1 MIALRLNA
9 DTSDAQRNIGALGN
23 SIEDLQR
30 KLKAAQDAGNWGEA
44 AKITQDIAFMQNPG
58 FSVVGG
64 NNGGNGS
71 NLQNTTQYNNARQLD
86 IRLETITRVIT
97 TLTDQLKE
105 STEKGQSKESFNL
118 SAALNNAEQ
127 EKRQLEAEK
136 KRLETADKSDSSVM
150 DMIKKYG
157 VSRYLTQGL
166 SYANQIAG
174 IGFNHRI
181 AMANGDYLGADV
193 AAVESGAGIAQGIGG
208 SLLGAGLMLGGTP
221 VGWGLM
227 AAGGIAE
234 IGGAIAKYWAGD
246 ARADI
251 AEGEAYRKT
260 LAGTNGLNKLYT
272 NGGSVIDNSRKAA
285 STLRVGTNLAVDTGL
300 STEEFLQLATSYSRF
315 GSKSSTDAMK
325 QARDIAL
332 WAQSTGTDAGLIT
345 NFLGTARRYGDNSDV
360 LGYASQA
367 RQAAGLTKAQNTEFL
382 QGLQTV
388 IEDGIA
394 NGYVKSAEDVSK
406 TFVMFSRLSNNN
418 PLWQGEQ
425 GAKRLQQMNSG
436 IAGATALQSV
446 SDVIVAGAAR
456 DVLSGK
462 DINARNKLLNGRASG
477 TYIDEMLLM
486 EQGTNPEMFGAIA
499 KTVEGL
505 EGGNYAAKVERYKDI
520 FKLNYAGAVD
530 VAAMADKIGKDGYTE
545 AQFAKE
551 VAAMQKDTNYQSEET
566 TWQNKINEIA
576 TNEALISQSKFWDN
590 VSHLDTVISGYINK
604 GKTAATSGTESSG
617 TEWNILNIFKPF
629 FNKQNVNS
637 AVAKT
642 TGLSEA
648 EVNANIAAAAAAK
661 GYNYSAVAAGNTNL
675 EMQPIA
681 EELNATGARLNA
693 KTPEERIS
701 AMLTILGTQNVK
713 SYVEDGSYTQDFY
726 NKIMFKNMGND
737 AKDNAILEEMDRYG
751 ITSPKDIYKVIN
763 ALGTGSLG
771 GRGKNARANA
781 EYENNKAS
789 VQDFVEAFRRMLEGL
804 NFTMSE

>member
-23 SIEDLQR
+23 SIEELQR

-208 SLLGAGLMLGGTP
+208 SLLGAGLMLGATP

-260 LAGTNGLNKLYT
+260 LAGTNALNKRFSDGGTWLENSNKTDAILRAAT
-272 NGGSVIDNSRKAA
+272 NGANG
-285 STLRVGTNLAVDTGL
+285 TGL
-300 STEEFLQLATSYSRF
+300 STEEFLSLATRQSKF
-315 GSKSSTDAMK
+315 GGTQSDAMA
-325 QARDIAL
+325 QARDIAM
-332 WAQSTGTDAGLIT
+332 WAQATGTDAGVIQ

-367 RQAAGLTKAQNTEFL
+367 RQAAGLTKAQNEEFL
-382 QGLQTV
+382 QSLQSV

-425 GAKRLQQMNSG
+425 GAKRLAQMNSG
-436 IAGATALQSV
+436 IASATALQSV

-456 DVLSGK
+456 DVLSVAGNREK
-462 DINARNKLLNGRASG
+462 YLGNRASG

-486 EQGTNPEMFGAIA
+486 EQGNNPAMFGAIA
-499 KTVEGL
+499 KSVKEL
-505 EGGNYAAKVERYKDI
+505 EGGNYAARVERFKDI

-530 VAAMADKIGKDGYTE
+530 VAAMADKIGVGGYTE
-545 AQFAKE
+545 QDFANE
-551 VAAMQKDTNYQSEET
+551 VAKMQKDRNYQSEET
-566 TWQNKINEIA
+566 KWQDDINDIA
-576 TNEALISQSKFWDN
+576 TNTALMAKSSFWQNLGKMDN
-590 VSHLDTVISGYINK
+590 IAGNK
-604 GKTAATSGTESSG
+604 GTGGGTASKVAEIAES
-617 TEWNILNIFKPF
+617 
-629 FNKQNVNS
+629 V
-637 AVAKT
+637 
-642 TGLSEA
+642 GLSDEETA
-648 EVNANIAAAAAAK
+648 EVQLALAGAN
-661 GYNYSAVAAGNTNL
+661 NNL
-675 EMQPIA
+675 G
-681 EELNATGARLNA
+681 L
-693 KTPEERIS
+693 
-701 AMLTILGTQNVK
+701 
-713 SYVEDGSYTQDFY
+713 
-726 NKIMFKNMGND
+726 
-737 AKDNAILEEMDRYG
+737 DNAIANGDGELAGSITTGIVGATLSDMGEYGKAAMALWQDIPEYDQWFTEQFGDNPEMRQLMLSRIGEYG
-751 ITSPKDIYKVIN
+751 
-763 ALGTGSLG
+763 AH
-771 GRGKNARANA
+771 GKFTNDNDVSKFDVTEAANA
-781 EYENNKAS
+781 IFNPKKGWFGRESKEQKEIAS
-789 VQDFVEAFRRMLEGL
+789 LKEAYKSGNADEFERILDSVLTRVLGKIVIQ
-804 NFTMSE
+804 TQ

>member
-23 SIEDLQR
+23 SIEELQR

-58 FSVVGG
+58 FSVVGGG

-97 TLTDQLKE
+97 TLTEQLKE

-127 EKRQLEAEK
+127 ERRQLEAEK
-136 KRLETADKSDSSVM
+136 KRLETADRSDSSVM

-166 SYANQIAG
+166 NYANQIAG

-208 SLLGAGLMLGGTP
+208 SLLGAGLMLGATP

-260 LAGTNGLNKLYT
+260 LAGTNALNKRFSDGGTWLENSNKTDAILRAAT
-272 NGGSVIDNSRKAA
+272 NGANG
-285 STLRVGTNLAVDTGL
+285 TGL
-300 STEEFLQLATSYSRF
+300 STEEFLSLATRQSKF
-315 GSKSSTDAMK
+315 GGTQSDAMA
-325 QARDIAL
+325 QARDIAM
-332 WAQSTGTDAGLIT
+332 WAQATGTDAGVIQ

-367 RQAAGLTKAQNTEFL
+367 RQAAGLTKAQNEEFL
-382 QGLQTV
+382 QSLQSV

-425 GAKRLQQMNSG
+425 GAKRLAQMNSG
-436 IAGATALQSV
+436 ISSATALQSV

-456 DVLSGK
+456 DVLSVAGNREK
-462 DINARNKLLNGRASG
+462 YLGNRASG

-486 EQGTNPEMFGAIA
+486 EQGNNPAMFGAIA
-499 KTVEGL
+499 KSVKEL
-505 EGGNYAAKVERYKDI
+505 EGGNYAARVERFKDI

-530 VAAMADKIGKDGYTE
+530 VAAMADKIGTDGYTE
-545 AQFAKE
+545 QDFANE
-551 VAAMQKDTNYQSEET
+551 VAKMQKDRNYQSEET
-566 TWQNKINEIA
+566 KWQDDINHIAADTALMAKSSFWQNLGKMDNIAGNKGIGGGTANKVAEIA
-576 TNEALISQSKFWDN
+576 
-590 VSHLDTVISGYINK
+590 
-604 GKTAATSGTESSG
+604 ES
-617 TEWNILNIFKPF
+617 
-629 FNKQNVNS
+629 V
-637 AVAKT
+637 
-642 TGLSEA
+642 GLSDEETA
-648 EVNANIAAAAAAK
+648 EVQLA
-661 GYNYSAVAAGNTNL
+661 L
-675 EMQPIA
+675 
-681 EELNATGARLNA
+681 TGANNN
-693 KTPEERIS
+693 
-701 AMLTILGTQNVK
+701 LGL
-713 SYVEDGSYTQDFY
+713 
-726 NKIMFKNMGND
+726 
-737 AKDNAILEEMDRYG
+737 DNAIANGDGELAGSITTGIVGATLSDMGEYGKAAMALWQDIPEYDQWFTEQFGDNPEMRQLMLSRIGEYG
-751 ITSPKDIYKVIN
+751 
-763 ALGTGSLG
+763 AH
-771 GRGKNARANA
+771 GKFTNDNDVSKFDVTEAANA
-781 EYENNKAS
+781 IFNPKNGWFGRESKEQKEIAS
-789 VQDFVEAFRRMLEGL
+789 LKEAYKSGNADEFERILDSVLTRVLGKIVIQ
-804 NFTMSE
+804 TQ

>member
-105 STEKGQSKESFNL
+105 STEKRQSKESFNL

-208 SLLGAGLMLGGTP
+208 SLLGAGLMLGATP

-234 IGGAIAKYWAGD
+234 IGGAIAKYWVGD

-260 LAGTNGLNKLYT
+260 LAGTNALNKRFSDGGTWLENSNKTDAILRAAT
-272 NGGSVIDNSRKAA
+272 NGANG
-285 STLRVGTNLAVDTGL
+285 TGL
-300 STEEFLQLATSYSRF
+300 STEEFLSLATRQSKF
-315 GSKSSTDAMK
+315 GGTQSDAMA
-325 QARDIAL
+325 QARDIAM
-332 WAQSTGTDAGLIT
+332 WAQATGTDAGVIQ

-367 RQAAGLTKAQNTEFL
+367 RQAAGLTKAQNEEFL
-382 QGLQTV
+382 QSLQSV

-425 GAKRLQQMNSG
+425 GAKRLAQMNSG
-436 IAGATALQSV
+436 IASATALQSV
-446 SDVIVAGAAR
+446 SDVIVAGAAH
-456 DVLSGK
+456 DILAGK
-462 DINARNKLLNGRASG
+462 DKEQRNALLGGLSTG

-499 KTVEGL
+499 KSIDSL
-505 EGGNYAAKVERYKDI
+505 EGDNPAAQIERYKDAY
-520 FKLNYAGAVD
+520 KLNYHGAVS
-530 VAAMADKIGKDGYTE
+530 AYLMGQEYLSGKMDTST
-545 AQFAKE
+545 FAKKIE
-551 VAAMQKDTNYQSEET
+551 EMQQDKVYQSEET
-566 TWQNKINEIA
+566 KWQNDINDIA
-576 TNEALISQSKFWDN
+576 TNTALMAKSSFWQNLGKMDN
-590 VSHLDTVISGYINK
+590 IAGNK
-604 GKTAATSGTESSG
+604 GTGGGTANKVSEIAASAGLSPEEETKLQLDIAEDNKRLGLDEARDNGDGEIVDSITAQQAAVHLSDYGEYGKAALTLWQDMYGSEANTFGAALGVEKPNEEFERLIANWIGEAATSKKWDSDVS
-617 TEWNILNIFKPF
+617 
-629 FNKQNVNS
+629 Q
-637 AVAKT
+637 
-642 TGLSEA
+642 A
-648 EVNANIAAAAAAK
+648 EVVAVYQQITNPKGGFLNLDGKAARKEIEDAK
-661 GYNYSAVAAGNTNL
+661 KAYSAGDTAALAEAL
-675 EMQPIA
+675 E
-681 EELNATGARLNA
+681 
-693 KTPEERIS
+693 K
-701 AMLTILGTQNVK
+701 
-713 SYVEDGSYTQDFY
+713 
-726 NKIMFKNMGND
+726 
-737 AKDNAILEEMDRYG
+737 
-751 ITSPKDIYKVIN
+751 
-763 ALGTGSLG
+763 
-771 GRGKNARANA
+771 
-781 EYENNKAS
+781 
-789 VQDFVEAFRRMLEGL
+789 AFRRALDNSKINLITE
-804 NFTMSE
+804 

>member
-9 DTSDAQRNIGALGN
+9 DTSDAQRNIGELGN

-44 AKITQDIAFMQNPG
+44 AKITQDIAFTQNPG
-58 FSVVGG
+58 FSGGG

-105 STEKGQSKESFNL
+105 STEKGQSKESFNF

-166 SYANQIAG
+166 SNANQIAG

-193 AAVESGAGIAQGIGG
+193 AAVDSGAGIAQGIGG
-208 SLLGAGLMLGGTP
+208 SLLGAGLMLGATP

-227 AAGGIAE
+227 AAGGLAQ
-234 IGGAIAKYWAGD
+234 IGGAIGKYWAGD

-260 LAGTNGLNKLYT
+260 LAGTNALNKRFSD
-272 NGGSVIDNSRKAA
+272 GGTWLENSNKTDAILRDATDKA
-285 STLRVGTNLAVDTGL
+285 SGTGL
-300 STEEFLQLATSYSRF
+300 STEEFLSLATRQSKF
-315 GSKSSTDAMK
+315 GGTQSDAME
-325 QARDIAL
+325 QTRDIAM
-332 WAQSTGTDAGLIT
+332 WANATGTDTGVIQ

-367 RQAAGLTKAQNTEFL
+367 RQATGMTKAQNEEFL
-382 QGLQTV
+382 QSLQSV

-425 GAKRLQQMNSG
+425 GAKRLAQMNAG
-436 IAGATALQSV
+436 ISSATALQSV

-456 DVLSGK
+456 DVLSVAGNREK
-462 DINARNKLLNGRASG
+462 YLGNRASG

-499 KTVEGL
+499 KSVKEL
-505 EGGNYAAKVERYKDI
+505 EGGNYAARVERFKDI
-520 FKLNYAGAVD
+520 FKLNYAGSVD
-530 VAAMADKIGKDGYTE
+530 VAAMADKIGVGGYTE
-545 AQFAKE
+545 QDFANE
-551 VAAMQKDTNYQSEET
+551 VAKMQKDRNYQSEET
-566 TWQNKINEIA
+566 KWQDDINHIAADTALMAKSNFWQNMGKLGGIAESNEKKSSGNGTDLVEKAMSSASNPEIGLAIAESLTTDNTINM
-576 TNEALISQSKFWDN
+576 EALETPLGVGLAASLVSEKASELGDYGGSVRALIADEAGISFANRAGFRINDDSVFARLYSEGVGNDELDKLTMEEIGNYAALGYKKGFPFGIGGHKADSKVDE
-590 VSHLDTVISGYINK
+590 VEIDTAIKKLQKNEEVKAAYDSGD
-604 GKTAATSGTESSG
+604 TESY
-617 TEWNILNIFKPF
+617 L
-629 FNKQNVNS
+629 
-637 AVAKT
+637 
-642 TGLSEA
+642 
-648 EVNANIAAAAAAK
+648 AALRIMLK
-661 GYNYSAVAAGNTNL
+661 
-675 EMQPIA
+675 
-681 EELNATGARLNA
+681 ELFGDIT
-693 KTPEERIS
+693 
-701 AMLTILGTQNVK
+701 VK
-713 SYVEDGSYTQDFY
+713 SE
-726 NKIMFKNMGND
+726 
-737 AKDNAILEEMDRYG
+737 
-751 ITSPKDIYKVIN
+751 
-763 ALGTGSLG
+763 
-771 GRGKNARANA
+771 
-781 EYENNKAS
+781 
-789 VQDFVEAFRRMLEGL
+789 
-804 NFTMSE
+804 

>member
-208 SLLGAGLMLGGTP
+208 SLLGAGLMLGATP

-251 AEGEAYRKT
+251 AEDEAYRKT
-260 LAGTNGLNKLYT
+260 LAGTNALNKRFSDGGTWLENSNKTDAILRAAT
-272 NGGSVIDNSRKAA
+272 NGANG
-285 STLRVGTNLAVDTGL
+285 TGL
-300 STEEFLQLATSYSRF
+300 STEEFLSLATRQSKF
-315 GSKSSTDAMK
+315 GGTQSDAMA
-325 QARDIAL
+325 QARDIAM
-332 WAQSTGTDAGLIT
+332 WAQATGTDAGVIQ

-367 RQAAGLTKAQNTEFL
+367 RQAAGLTKAQNEEFL
-382 QGLQTV
+382 QSLQSV

-425 GAKRLQQMNSG
+425 GAKRLAQMNSG
-436 IAGATALQSV
+436 IASATALQSV

-456 DVLSGK
+456 DVLSVAGNREK
-462 DINARNKLLNGRASG
+462 YLGNRASG

-486 EQGTNPEMFGAIA
+486 EQGNNPAMFGAIA
-499 KTVEGL
+499 KSVKEL
-505 EGGNYAAKVERYKDI
+505 EGGNYAARVERFKDI

-530 VAAMADKIGKDGYTE
+530 VAAMADKIGVGGYTE
-545 AQFAKE
+545 QDFANE
-551 VAAMQKDTNYQSEET
+551 VAKMQKDRNYQSEET
-566 TWQNKINEIA
+566 KWQDDINHIAADTALMAKSNFWQNMGKLGGIAKNNEKKSSGNGTDLVEKA
-576 TNEALISQSKFWDN
+576 SELGDYGGSVRALIADEAG
-590 VSHLDTVISGYINK
+590 ISFANRAGFRINDDSVF
-604 GKTAATSGTESSG
+604 AR
-617 TEWNILNIFKPF
+617 LY
-629 FNKQNVNS
+629 
-637 AVAKT
+637 
-642 TGLSEA
+642 SE
-648 EVNANIAAAAAAK
+648 
-661 GYNYSAVAAGNTNL
+661 GAGNDELDNL
-675 EMQPIA
+675 AMEEIGKYAALGYKKGDFLGIGGHKADGIVDEVELDKAIKKMQKDKDI
-681 EELNATGARLNA
+681 
-693 KTPEERIS
+693 KS
-701 AMLTILGTQNVK
+701 AYESGNTDSYLAALRTMLRDLFGDIT
-713 SYVEDGSYTQDFY
+713 
-726 NKIMFKNMGND
+726 
-737 AKDNAILEEMDRYG
+737 
-751 ITSPKDIYKVIN
+751 ITSD
-763 ALGTGSLG
+763 
-771 GRGKNARANA
+771 
-781 EYENNKAS
+781 
-789 VQDFVEAFRRMLEGL
+789 
-804 NFTMSE
+804 

>member
-23 SIEDLQR
+23 SIEELQR

-157 VSRYLTQGL
+157 VSRYFTQGL

-208 SLLGAGLMLGGTP
+208 SLLGAGLMLGATP

-227 AAGGIAE
+227 TAGGIAE

-260 LAGTNGLNKLYT
+260 LAGTNALNKRFSDGGTWLENSNKTDAILRAAT
-272 NGGSVIDNSRKAA
+272 NGANG
-285 STLRVGTNLAVDTGL
+285 TGL
-300 STEEFLQLATSYSRF
+300 STEEFLSLATRQSKF
-315 GSKSSTDAMK
+315 GGTQSDAMA
-325 QARDIAL
+325 QARDIAM
-332 WAQSTGTDAGLIT
+332 WAQATGTDAGVIQ

-367 RQAAGLTKAQNTEFL
+367 RQAAGLTKAQNEEFL
-382 QGLQTV
+382 QSLQSV

-425 GAKRLQQMNSG
+425 GAKRLAQMNAG
-436 IAGATALQSV
+436 ISSATALQSV
-446 SDVIVAGAAR
+446 SDVIVAGAAH
-456 DVLSGK
+456 DILAGK
-462 DINARNKLLNGRASG
+462 DKEQRNALLGGLSTG

-499 KTVEGL
+499 KSIDSL
-505 EGGNYAAKVERYKDI
+505 EGDNPAAQIERYKDAY
-520 FKLNYAGAVD
+520 KLNYHGAVS
-530 VAAMADKIGKDGYTE
+530 AYLMGQEYLSGKMDTST
-545 AQFAKE
+545 FAKKIE
-551 VAAMQKDTNYQSEET
+551 EMQQDKVYQSEET
-566 TWQNKINEIA
+566 KWQNDINDIA
-576 TNEALISQSKFWDN
+576 TNTALMAKSSFWQNMGKLGGIAESNEKKSSGNGTDLVEKAMSSASNPEIGLAIAESLATDNTINTEALETPLGVGLTASLVSEKASELGDYGGSVRALIADEAGISFAN
-590 VSHLDTVISGYINK
+590 RAGFRINDDSVF
-604 GKTAATSGTESSG
+604 AR
-617 TEWNILNIFKPF
+617 LY
-629 FNKQNVNS
+629 
-637 AVAKT
+637 
-642 TGLSEA
+642 SE
-648 EVNANIAAAAAAK
+648 
-661 GYNYSAVAAGNTNL
+661 GAGNDELDNL
-675 EMQPIA
+675 AMEEIGKYAALGYKKGGFLGIGGHKADGIVDEGELDIAIKKMQKDKDI
-681 EELNATGARLNA
+681 
-693 KTPEERIS
+693 KS
-701 AMLTILGTQNVK
+701 AYESGNTDSYLAALRTMLRDLFGDIT
-713 SYVEDGSYTQDFY
+713 
-726 NKIMFKNMGND
+726 
-737 AKDNAILEEMDRYG
+737 
-751 ITSPKDIYKVIN
+751 ITSD
-763 ALGTGSLG
+763 
-771 GRGKNARANA
+771 
-781 EYENNKAS
+781 
-789 VQDFVEAFRRMLEGL
+789 
-804 NFTMSE
+804 

>member
-1 MIALRLNA
+1 MVALRLNA

-23 SIEDLQR
+23 SIEELQR

-208 SLLGAGLMLGGTP
+208 SLLGAGLMLGATP

-260 LAGTNGLNKLYT
+260 LAGTNALNKRFSDGGTWLENSNKTDAILRAAT
-272 NGGSVIDNSRKAA
+272 NGANG
-285 STLRVGTNLAVDTGL
+285 TGL
-300 STEEFLQLATSYSRF
+300 STEEFLSLATRQSKF
-315 GSKSSTDAMK
+315 GGTQSDAMA
-325 QARDIAL
+325 QARDIAM
-332 WAQSTGTDAGLIT
+332 WAQATGTDAGVIQ

-367 RQAAGLTKAQNTEFL
+367 RQAAGLTKAQNEEFL
-382 QGLQTV
+382 QSLQSV

-425 GAKRLQQMNSG
+425 GAKRLAQMNSG

-456 DVLSGK
+456 DVLSVAGNREK
-462 DINARNKLLNGRASG
+462 YLGNRASG

-486 EQGTNPEMFGAIA
+486 EQGNNPAMFGAIA
-499 KTVEGL
+499 KSVKEL
-505 EGGNYAAKVERYKDI
+505 EGGNYAARVERFKDI

-530 VAAMADKIGKDGYTE
+530 VAAMADKIGVGGYTE
-545 AQFAKE
+545 QDFANE
-551 VAAMQKDTNYQSEET
+551 VAKMQKDRNYQSEET
-566 TWQNKINEIA
+566 KWQDDINDIA
-576 TNEALISQSKFWDN
+576 TNTALMAKSSFWQNLGKMDN
-590 VSHLDTVISGYINK
+590 IAGNK
-604 GKTAATSGTESSG
+604 GTGGGTASKVAEIAES
-617 TEWNILNIFKPF
+617 
-629 FNKQNVNS
+629 V
-637 AVAKT
+637 
-642 TGLSEA
+642 GLSDEETA
-648 EVNANIAAAAAAK
+648 EVQLALAGAN
-661 GYNYSAVAAGNTNL
+661 NNL
-675 EMQPIA
+675 G
-681 EELNATGARLNA
+681 L
-693 KTPEERIS
+693 
-701 AMLTILGTQNVK
+701 
-713 SYVEDGSYTQDFY
+713 
-726 NKIMFKNMGND
+726 
-737 AKDNAILEEMDRYG
+737 DNAIANGDGELAGSITTGIVGATLSDMGEYGKAAMALWQDIPEYDQWFTEQFGDNPEMRQLMLSRIGEYG
-751 ITSPKDIYKVIN
+751 
-763 ALGTGSLG
+763 AH
-771 GRGKNARANA
+771 GKYTNDNDVSKFDVTEAANA
-781 EYENNKAS
+781 IFNPKKGWFGRESKEQKEIAS
-789 VQDFVEAFRRMLEGL
+789 LKEAYKSGNADEFERILDSVLTRVLGKIVIQ
-804 NFTMSE
+804 TQ

>member
-208 SLLGAGLMLGGTP
+208 SLLGAGLMLGATP

-260 LAGTNGLNKLYT
+260 LAGTNALNKRFSDGGTWLENSNKTDAILRAAT
-272 NGGSVIDNSRKAA
+272 NGANG
-285 STLRVGTNLAVDTGL
+285 TGL
-300 STEEFLQLATSYSRF
+300 STEEFLSLATRQSKF
-315 GSKSSTDAMK
+315 GGTQSDAMA
-325 QARDIAL
+325 QARDIAM
-332 WAQSTGTDAGLIT
+332 WAQATGTDAGVIQ

-367 RQAAGLTKAQNTEFL
+367 RQAAGLTKAQNEEFL
-382 QGLQTV
+382 QSLQSV

-425 GAKRLQQMNSG
+425 GAKRLAQMNSG

-456 DVLSGK
+456 DVLSVAGNREK
-462 DINARNKLLNGRASG
+462 YLGNRASG

-486 EQGTNPEMFGAIA
+486 EQGNNPAMFGAIA
-499 KTVEGL
+499 KSVKEL
-505 EGGNYAAKVERYKDI
+505 EGGNYAARVERFKDI

-530 VAAMADKIGKDGYTE
+530 VAAMADKIGVGGYTE
-545 AQFAKE
+545 QDFANE
-551 VAAMQKDTNYQSEET
+551 VAKMQKDRNYQSEET
-566 TWQNKINEIA
+566 KWQDDINDIA
-576 TNEALISQSKFWDN
+576 TNTALMAKSSFWQNLGKMDN
-590 VSHLDTVISGYINK
+590 IAGNK
-604 GKTAATSGTESSG
+604 GTGGGTASKVAEIAES
-617 TEWNILNIFKPF
+617 
-629 FNKQNVNS
+629 V
-637 AVAKT
+637 
-642 TGLSEA
+642 GLSDEETA
-648 EVNANIAAAAAAK
+648 EVQLALAGAN
-661 GYNYSAVAAGNTNL
+661 NNL
-675 EMQPIA
+675 G
-681 EELNATGARLNA
+681 L
-693 KTPEERIS
+693 
-701 AMLTILGTQNVK
+701 
-713 SYVEDGSYTQDFY
+713 
-726 NKIMFKNMGND
+726 
-737 AKDNAILEEMDRYG
+737 DNAIANGDGELAGSITTGIVGATLSDMGEYGKAAMALWQDIPEYDQWFTEQFGDNPEMRQLMLSRIGEYG
-751 ITSPKDIYKVIN
+751 
-763 ALGTGSLG
+763 AH
-771 GRGKNARANA
+771 GKFKNDNDVSKFDVTEAANA
-781 EYENNKAS
+781 IFNPKKGGLFGRESKEQKEIAS
-789 VQDFVEAFRRMLEGL
+789 LKEAYKSGNADEFERILDSVLTRVFGKIVIQ
-804 NFTMSE
+804 TQ

>member
-1 MIALRLNA
+1 
-9 DTSDAQRNIGALGN
+9 
-23 SIEDLQR
+23 
-30 KLKAAQDAGNWGEA
+30 
-44 AKITQDIAFMQNPG
+44 MQNPG

-208 SLLGAGLMLGGTP
+208 SLLGAGLMLGATP

-260 LAGTNGLNKLYT
+260 LAGTNAFNKRFSDGGTWLENSNKTDAILRAAT
-272 NGGSVIDNSRKAA
+272 NGA
-285 STLRVGTNLAVDTGL
+285 SGTGL
-300 STEEFLQLATSYSRF
+300 STEEFLSLATRQSKF
-315 GSKSSTDAMK
+315 GGTQSDAMT
-325 QARDIAL
+325 QARDIAM
-332 WAQSTGTDAGLIT
+332 WAQATGTDAGVIQ

-367 RQAAGLTKAQNTEFL
+367 RQAAGLTKAQNEEFL
-382 QGLQTV
+382 QSLQSV

-425 GAKRLQQMNSG
+425 GAKRLAQMNSG
-436 IAGATALQSV
+436 IASATALQSV

-456 DVLSGK
+456 DVLSVAGNREK
-462 DINARNKLLNGRASG
+462 YLGNRASG

-486 EQGTNPEMFGAIA
+486 EQGNNPAMFGAIA
-499 KTVEGL
+499 KSVKDL
-505 EGGNYAAKVERYKDI
+505 EGGNYAARVERFKDI

-530 VAAMADKIGKDGYTE
+530 VAAMADKIGVGGYTE
-545 AQFAKE
+545 QDFANE
-551 VAAMQKDTNYQSEET
+551 VAKMQKDRNYQSEET
-566 TWQNKINEIA
+566 KWQDDINHIAADTALMAKSNFWQNMGKLGGIAESNEKKSSGNGTDLVEKAMSSASNPEIGLAIAESLATDNTIN
-576 TNEALISQSKFWDN
+576 TEALETPLRVGRN
-590 VSHLDTVISGYINK
+590 VSI
-604 GKTAATSGTESSG
+604 
-617 TEWNILNIFKPF
+617 
-629 FNKQNVNS
+629 
-637 AVAKT
+637 
-642 TGLSEA
+642 
-648 EVNANIAAAAAAK
+648 
-661 GYNYSAVAAGNTNL
+661 
-675 EMQPIA
+675 
-681 EELNATGARLNA
+681 
-693 KTPEERIS
+693 
-701 AMLTILGTQNVK
+701 
-713 SYVEDGSYTQDFY
+713 
-726 NKIMFKNMGND
+726 
-737 AKDNAILEEMDRYG
+737 
-751 ITSPKDIYKVIN
+751 
-763 ALGTGSLG
+763 
-771 GRGKNARANA
+771 
-781 EYENNKAS
+781 
-789 VQDFVEAFRRMLEGL
+789 
-804 NFTMSE
+804 

>member
-23 SIEDLQR
+23 SIEELQR

-58 FSVVGG
+58 FSVVGGG

-97 TLTDQLKE
+97 TLTEQLKE

-127 EKRQLEAEK
+127 ERRQLEAEK
-136 KRLETADKSDSSVM
+136 KRLETADRSDSSVM

-166 SYANQIAG
+166 NYANQIAG

-208 SLLGAGLMLGGTP
+208 SLLGAGLMLGATP

-234 IGGAIAKYWAGD
+234 IGSAIAKYWAGD
-246 ARADI
+246 TRADI

-272 NGGSVIDNSRKAA
+272 NGGTWLENSNKTDAI
-285 STLRVGTNLAVDTGL
+285 LRNATSNAEGTGL
-300 STEEFLQLATSYSRF
+300 STDEFLQLATNYSRF
-315 GSKSSTDAMK
+315 GSRSSTDAMK

-367 RQAAGLTKAQNTEFL
+367 RQAAGLTKAQNEEFL
-382 QGLQTV
+382 QSLQSV

-425 GAKRLQQMNSG
+425 GAKRLAQMNSG
-436 IAGATALQSV
+436 IASATALQSV
-446 SDVIVAGAAR
+446 SDVIIAGAAR
-456 DVLSGK
+456 DVLSVDGNREK
-462 DINARNKLLNGRASG
+462 YLGNRASG

-486 EQGTNPEMFGAIA
+486 EQGNNPAMFGAIA
-499 KTVEGL
+499 KSVKEL
-505 EGGNYAAKVERYKDI
+505 EGGNYAARVERFKDI

-530 VAAMADKIGKDGYTE
+530 VAAMADKIGTDGYTE
-545 AQFAKE
+545 QDFANE
-551 VAAMQKDTNYQSEET
+551 VAKMQKDRNYQSEET
-566 TWQNKINEIA
+566 KWQDDINHIA
-576 TNEALISQSKFWDN
+576 ADTALMAKSKFWQN
-590 VSHLDTVISGYINK
+590 IEKLEEIA
-604 GKTAATSGTESSG
+604 GKES
-617 TEWNILNIFKPF
+617 T
-629 FNKQNVNS
+629 
-637 AVAKT
+637 KT
-642 TGLSEA
+642 TTGNPDITKKAMDSASNPEVGKKIAKSLEEENTIDMESLETPIYNNVVTALVADKAAEYGDYGGAVRALITDEAGLSFA
-648 EVNANIAAAAAAK
+648 TRA
-661 GYNYSAVAAGNTNL
+661 GYRIGDDSVF
-675 EMQPIA
+675 
-681 EELNATGARLNA
+681 ARLYS
-693 KTPEERIS
+693 EGE
-701 AMLTILGTQNVK
+701 
-713 SYVEDGSYTQDFY
+713 
-726 NKIMFKNMGND
+726 GND
-737 AKDNAILEEMDRYG
+737 ELDGLTMDEIGKYAALGYKKGVLFGIGGHKADGKVSESEVDNAIRKMQKDKDIKSAYESGNTDSYLAALRTMLRDLFG
-751 ITSPKDIYKVIN
+751 DITITSD
-763 ALGTGSLG
+763 
-771 GRGKNARANA
+771 
-781 EYENNKAS
+781 
-789 VQDFVEAFRRMLEGL
+789 
-804 NFTMSE
+804 

>member
-23 SIEDLQR
+23 SIEELQR

-58 FSVVGG
+58 FSVVGS

-208 SLLGAGLMLGGTP
+208 SLLGAGLMLGATP

-260 LAGTNGLNKLYT
+260 LAGTNALNKRFSDGGTWLENSNKTDAILRAAT
-272 NGGSVIDNSRKAA
+272 NGANG
-285 STLRVGTNLAVDTGL
+285 TGL
-300 STEEFLQLATSYSRF
+300 STEEFLSLATRQSKF
-315 GSKSSTDAMK
+315 GGTQSDAMA
-325 QARDIAL
+325 QARDIAM
-332 WAQSTGTDAGLIT
+332 WAQATGTDAGVIQ

-367 RQAAGLTKAQNTEFL
+367 RQAAGLTKAQNQEFL
-382 QGLQTV
+382 NSLQTV

-394 NGYVKSAEDVSK
+394 NGYVKSTEDVSK
-406 TFVMFSRLSNNN
+406 TFTMFARLSNNN

-425 GAKRLQQMNSG
+425 AAARLRQMNSG
-436 IAGATALQSV
+436 ITGATALQST
-446 SDVIVAGAAR
+446 SDMIVASAANS
-456 DVLSGK
+456 LLEGK
-462 DINARNKLLNGRASG
+462 NISQRNALIGNNRATG
-477 TYIDEMLLM
+477 TYIDTMLLM
-486 EQGTNPEMFGAIA
+486 EQGTNPKMFGQIA
-499 KTVEGL
+499 RSVQDMEG
-505 EGGNYAAKVERYKDI
+505 NNIAAQIERYKDI
-520 FKLNYAGAVD
+520 YKLNYAGAVD
-530 VAAMADKIGKDGYTE
+530 VYNMANTMKKGGMTEETFAQKIK
-545 AQFAKE
+545 
-551 VAAMQKDTNYQSEET
+551 AMQGDKYYQSEET
-566 TWQNKINEIA
+566 KKQNAINNIDEDVRHIGH
-576 TNEALISQSKFWDN
+576 TQF
-590 VSHLDTVISGYINK
+590 NK
-604 GKTAATSGTESSG
+604 LLAKLEGMASGKTAESTPATTVIATSASSEESAKAATEFVQENWTGANPSDLDPVIKNNLETSLATQALSVAANDYTGAVRAVMQPEKVMSMMSGDQIANRTYDENNFAALLAESSFG
-617 TEWNILNIFKPF
+617 NNELDELFMKEI
-629 FNKQNVNS
+629 
-637 AVAKT
+637 
-642 TGLSEA
+642 G
-648 EVNANIAAAAAAK
+648 
-661 GYNYSAVAAGNTNL
+661 NYA
-675 EMQPIA
+675 
-681 EELNATGARLNA
+681 
-693 KTPEERIS
+693 
-701 AMLTILGTQNVK
+701 
-713 SYVEDGSYTQDFY
+713 
-726 NKIMFKNMGND
+726 
-737 AKDNAILEEMDRYG
+737 
-751 ITSPKDIYKVIN
+751 
-763 ALGTGSLG
+763 
-771 GRGKNARANA
+771 ANA
-781 EYENNKAS
+781 ELKGWFGRTKHKADGVVDEGEVADAINAANNNRVMMKAYREGN
-789 VQDFVEAFRRMLEGL
+789 VEEYTAAMEAMLKKLFGEL
-804 NFTMSE
+804 VIKSE

>member
-23 SIEDLQR
+23 SIDDLQR

-64 NNGGNGS
+64 NGNGGGS

-105 STEKGQSKESFNL
+105 STEKGQSKESFNF

-136 KRLETADKSDSSVM
+136 KRFETADKSDSSVM

-166 SYANQIAG
+166 SIANQIAG

-193 AAVESGAGIAQGIGG
+193 AAVDSGAGIAQGIGG
-208 SLLGAGLMLGGTP
+208 SLLGAGLMLGATP

-227 AAGGIAE
+227 AAGGLAQ
-234 IGGAIAKYWAGD
+234 IGGAIGKYWAGD

-260 LAGTNGLNKLYT
+260 LAGTNALNKRFSD
-272 NGGSVIDNSRKAA
+272 GGTWLENSNKTDAILRDATDKA
-285 STLRVGTNLAVDTGL
+285 SGTGL
-300 STEEFLQLATSYSRF
+300 STEEFLSLATRQSKF
-315 GSKSSTDAMK
+315 GGTQSDAME
-325 QARDIAL
+325 QTRDIAM
-332 WAQSTGTDAGLIT
+332 WANATGTDAGVIQ

-367 RQAAGLTKAQNTEFL
+367 RQATGMTKAQNEEFL
-382 QGLQTV
+382 QSLQSV

-394 NGYVKSAEDVSK
+394 NGYIKSAEDVSK

-425 GAKRLQQMNSG
+425 GAKRLAQMNSG

-446 SDVIVAGAAR
+446 SDVIVAGAAHEI
-456 DVLSGK
+456 LK
-462 DINARNKLLNGRASG
+462 DKDLAARGTILGGRATG

-486 EQGTNPEMFGAIA
+486 EQGTNPEMFGEIA
-499 KTVEGL
+499 KSVNEL
-505 EGGNYAAKVERYKDI
+505 EGNNLAAQIVRFKDV
-520 FKLNYAGAVD
+520 FKLNYQGARD
-530 VAAMADKIGKDGYTE
+530 VYYMAQEYIADDMDSAT
-545 AQFAKE
+545 FAKMVE
-551 VAAMQKDTNYQSEET
+551 EKQKDPNYQSEDT
-566 TWQNKINEIA
+566 KWQNDINDIA
-576 TNEALISQSKFWDN
+576 TNTALMAKSNFWQNLGKMDNIAGNKMNTPKEADDGDGTNIMKKALSVASSEENAIKVAENIALHSTINPEALETP
-590 VSHLDTVISGYINK
+590 LG
-604 GKTAATSGTESSG
+604 
-617 TEWNILNIFKPF
+617 
-629 FNKQNVNS
+629 QNVT
-637 AVAKT
+637 AELVAQE
-642 TGLSEA
+642 LS
-648 EVNANIAAAAAAK
+648 K
-661 GYNYSAVAAGNTNL
+661 LGDYS
-675 EMQPIA
+675 
-681 EELNATGARLNA
+681 GA
-693 KTPEERIS
+693 
-701 AMLTILGTQNVK
+701 VK
-713 SYVEDGSYTQDFY
+713 SYINGSKGLTFAKLRGY
-726 NKIMFKNMGND
+726 KINDNSVFANLYSEGTGND
-737 AKDNAILEEMDRYG
+737 ELDKLSIEEIGKYA
-751 ITSPKDIYKVIN
+751 
-763 ALGTGSLG
+763 ALGYKKGVLFGIGGHKADGIVDEGEVDDAIRKMQSDKNLKAAYDSGDTESYLAALRIMLKELLG
-771 GRGKNARANA
+771 DITIK
-781 EYENNKAS
+781 
-789 VQDFVEAFRRMLEGL
+789 
-804 NFTMSE
+804 SE

>member
-1 MIALRLNA
+1 MAGVTSQIRMSLDSSGIVSGANTASRALDELR
-9 DTSDAQRNIGALGN
+9 Q
-23 SIEDLQR
+23 
-30 KLKAAQDAGNWGEA
+30 KLEAAQSKGDWSEA
-44 AKITQDIAFMQNPG
+44 AKITQEIAHMQNPG

-64 NNGGNGS
+64 GNGGNGS

-86 IRLETITRVIT
+86 IRLETITRVIS

-105 STEKGQSKESFNL
+105 STEKGQSRESFNI

-150 DMIKKYG
+150 EMIKKYG

-166 SYANQIAG
+166 NYANQIAG

-208 SLLGAGLMLGGTP
+208 SLLGAGLMLGATP

-227 AAGGIAE
+227 VAGGIAE
-234 IGGAIAKYWAGD
+234 IGGALAKYWAGD
-246 ARADI
+246 ERADI

-260 LAGTNGLNKLYT
+260 LAGTNALNKRFSD
-272 NGGSVIDNSRKAA
+272 GGSWLENSNKTDAILRDATNKAN
-285 STLRVGTNLAVDTGL
+285 GTGL
-300 STEEFLQLATSYSRF
+300 STEEFLSLATRQSKF
-315 GSKSSTDAMK
+315 GGTQSDAMA
-325 QARDIAL
+325 QARDIAM
-332 WAQSTGTDAGLIT
+332 WAQSTGTDAGVIQ

-367 RQAAGLTKAQNTEFL
+367 RQAAGLTKAQNEEFL
-382 QGLQTV
+382 TSLQSV

-406 TFVMFSRLSNNN
+406 TFVMFSRLSDNN

-425 GAKRLQQMNSG
+425 GAKRLAQMNAG
-436 IAGATALQSV
+436 ISSATALQSV

-456 DVLSGK
+456 DILSVEGNRK
-462 DINARNKLLNGRASG
+462 RLLGDRASG

-499 KTVEGL
+499 ASVEGM
-505 EGGNYAAKVERYKDI
+505 EGSNYAAKVERYKDI

-530 VAAMADKIGKDGYTE
+530 VAAMADKIGKNGYTE

-551 VAAMQKDTNYQSEET
+551 VAAMQKDTKYQSEET

-576 TNEALISQSKFWDN
+576 TNEALISQSKFWQN
-590 VSHLDTVISGYINK
+590 VQHLDSVISGYINK
-604 GKTAATSGTESSG
+604 DKKITTTEENVANEISKKTGQST
-617 TEWNILNIFKPF
+617 
-629 FNKQNVNS
+629 
-637 AVAKT
+637 
-642 TGLSEA
+642 A
-648 EVNANIAAAAAAK
+648 EINANIQTAAAKK
-661 GYNYSAVAAGNTNL
+661 GYNYSEVASRNTNL

-681 EELNATGARLNA
+681 EELNASGEIIRGQETKDYSLMAKGIRDTTRNMYDSSGYIAYTSDMMNKVLN
-693 KTPEERIS
+693 E
-701 AMLTILGTQNVK
+701 GV
-713 SYVEDGSYTQDFY
+713 
-726 NKIMFKNMGND
+726 GND
-737 AKDNAILEEMDRYG
+737 EKDKRILEEMARYG
-751 ITSPKDIYKVIN
+751 ITTPKNIEKVVN
-763 ALGTGSLG
+763 TLGTGES
-771 GRGKNARANA
+771 RYGKGKEAYKA
-781 EYENNKAS
+781 YENNRTS
-789 VQDFVEAFRRMLEGL
+789 VDDFVEAFRRMLEGL
-804 NFTMSE
+804 NFTMTE

>member
-1 MIALRLNA
+1 MVALRLNA

-23 SIEDLQR
+23 SIEELQR

-64 NNGGNGS
+64 NNGSNSS

-208 SLLGAGLMLGGTP
+208 SLLGAGLMLGATP

-260 LAGTNGLNKLYT
+260 LAGTNALNKRFSDGGTWLENSNKTDAILRAAT
-272 NGGSVIDNSRKAA
+272 NGANG
-285 STLRVGTNLAVDTGL
+285 TGL
-300 STEEFLQLATSYSRF
+300 STEEFLSLATRQSKF
-315 GSKSSTDAMK
+315 GGTQSDAMA
-325 QARDIAL
+325 QARDIAM
-332 WAQSTGTDAGLIT
+332 WAQATGTDAGVIQ

-367 RQAAGLTKAQNTEFL
+367 RQAAGLTKAQNEEFL
-382 QGLQTV
+382 QSLQSV

-425 GAKRLQQMNSG
+425 GAKRLAQMNSG
-436 IAGATALQSV
+436 IASATALQSV

-456 DVLSGK
+456 DVLSVAGNREK
-462 DINARNKLLNGRASG
+462 YLGNRASG

-486 EQGTNPEMFGAIA
+486 EQGNNPAMFGAIA
-499 KTVEGL
+499 KSVKEL
-505 EGGNYAAKVERYKDI
+505 EGGNYAARVERFKDI

-530 VAAMADKIGKDGYTE
+530 VAAMADKIGVGGYTE
-545 AQFAKE
+545 QDFANE
-551 VAAMQKDTNYQSEET
+551 VAKMQKDRNYQSEET
-566 TWQNKINEIA
+566 KWQDDINDIA
-576 TNEALISQSKFWDN
+576 TNTALMAKSSFWQNLGKMDN
-590 VSHLDTVISGYINK
+590 IAGNK
-604 GKTAATSGTESSG
+604 GTGGGTASKVAEIAES
-617 TEWNILNIFKPF
+617 
-629 FNKQNVNS
+629 V
-637 AVAKT
+637 
-642 TGLSEA
+642 GLSDEETA
-648 EVNANIAAAAAAK
+648 EVQLALAGAN
-661 GYNYSAVAAGNTNL
+661 NNL
-675 EMQPIA
+675 G
-681 EELNATGARLNA
+681 L
-693 KTPEERIS
+693 
-701 AMLTILGTQNVK
+701 
-713 SYVEDGSYTQDFY
+713 
-726 NKIMFKNMGND
+726 
-737 AKDNAILEEMDRYG
+737 DNAIANGDGELAGSITTGIVGATLSDMGEYGKAAMALWQDIPEYDQWFTEQFGDNPEMRQLMLSRIGEYG
-751 ITSPKDIYKVIN
+751 
-763 ALGTGSLG
+763 AH
-771 GRGKNARANA
+771 GKFTNDNDVSKFDVTEAANA
-781 EYENNKAS
+781 IFNPKKGWFGRESKEQKEIAS
-789 VQDFVEAFRRMLEGL
+789 LKEAYKSGNADEFERILDSVLTRVLGKIVIQ
-804 NFTMSE
+804 TQ

>member
-23 SIEDLQR
+23 SIEELQR

-58 FSVVGG
+58 FSVVGGG

-97 TLTDQLKE
+97 TLTEQLKE
-105 STEKGQSKESFNL
+105 STEKGQPKESFNL

-127 EKRQLEAEK
+127 ERRQLEAEK
-136 KRLETADKSDSSVM
+136 KRLETADRSDSSVM

-166 SYANQIAG
+166 NYANQIAG

-208 SLLGAGLMLGGTP
+208 SLLGAGLMLGATP

-234 IGGAIAKYWAGD
+234 IGSAIAKYWAGD

-260 LAGTNGLNKLYT
+260 LAGTNALNKRFSDGGTWLENSNKTDAILRAAT
-272 NGGSVIDNSRKAA
+272 NGANG
-285 STLRVGTNLAVDTGL
+285 TGL
-300 STEEFLQLATSYSRF
+300 STEEFLSLATRQSKF
-315 GSKSSTDAMK
+315 GGTQSDAMA
-325 QARDIAL
+325 QARDIAM
-332 WAQSTGTDAGLIT
+332 WAQATGTDAGVIQ

-367 RQAAGLTKAQNTEFL
+367 RQAAGLTKAQNEEFL
-382 QGLQTV
+382 QSLQSV

-425 GAKRLQQMNSG
+425 GAKRLAQMNSG
-436 IAGATALQSV
+436 ISSATALQSV

-456 DVLSGK
+456 DVLSVAGNREK
-462 DINARNKLLNGRASG
+462 YLGNRASG

-486 EQGTNPEMFGAIA
+486 EQGNNPAMFGAIA
-499 KTVEGL
+499 KSVKEL
-505 EGGNYAAKVERYKDI
+505 EGGNYAARVERFKDI

-530 VAAMADKIGKDGYTE
+530 VAAMADKIGTDGYTE
-545 AQFAKE
+545 QDFANE
-551 VAAMQKDTNYQSEET
+551 VAKMQKDRNYQSEET
-566 TWQNKINEIA
+566 KWQDDINHIAADTALMAKSSFWQNLGKMDNIAGNKGIGGGTANKVAEIA
-576 TNEALISQSKFWDN
+576 
-590 VSHLDTVISGYINK
+590 
-604 GKTAATSGTESSG
+604 ES
-617 TEWNILNIFKPF
+617 
-629 FNKQNVNS
+629 V
-637 AVAKT
+637 
-642 TGLSEA
+642 GLSDEETA
-648 EVNANIAAAAAAK
+648 EVQLA
-661 GYNYSAVAAGNTNL
+661 L
-675 EMQPIA
+675 
-681 EELNATGARLNA
+681 TGANNN
-693 KTPEERIS
+693 
-701 AMLTILGTQNVK
+701 LGL
-713 SYVEDGSYTQDFY
+713 
-726 NKIMFKNMGND
+726 
-737 AKDNAILEEMDRYG
+737 DNAIANGDGELAGSITTGIVGATLSDMGEYGKAAMALWQDIPEYDQWFTEQFGDNPEMRQLMLSRIGEYG
-751 ITSPKDIYKVIN
+751 
-763 ALGTGSLG
+763 AH
-771 GRGKNARANA
+771 GKFTNDNDVSKFDVTEAANA
-781 EYENNKAS
+781 IFNPKKGWFGRESKEQKEIAS
-789 VQDFVEAFRRMLEGL
+789 LKEAYKSGNADEFERILDSVLTRVLGKIVIQ
-804 NFTMSE
+804 TQ

>member
-30 KLKAAQDAGNWGEA
+30 KLKSAQDAGNWGEA

-208 SLLGAGLMLGGTP
+208 SLLGAGLMLGATP

-234 IGGAIAKYWAGD
+234 IGGALAKYWAGD

-260 LAGTNGLNKLYT
+260 LAGTNALNKRFSDGGTWLENSNKT
-272 NGGSVIDNSRKAA
+272 DAILRAATSGANG
-285 STLRVGTNLAVDTGL
+285 TGL
-300 STEEFLQLATSYSRF
+300 STEEFLSLATRQSKF
-315 GSKSSTDAMK
+315 GGTQSDAMA
-325 QARDIAL
+325 QARDIAM
-332 WAQSTGTDAGLIT
+332 WAQATGTDAGVIQ

-367 RQAAGLTKAQNTEFL
+367 RQAAGLTKAQNEEFL
-382 QGLQTV
+382 QSLQSV

-425 GAKRLQQMNSG
+425 GAKRLAQMNSG
-436 IAGATALQSV
+436 ISSATALQSV

-456 DVLSGK
+456 DVLSVAGNREK
-462 DINARNKLLNGRASG
+462 YLGNRASG

-486 EQGTNPEMFGAIA
+486 EQGNNPAMFGAIA
-499 KTVEGL
+499 KSVKEL
-505 EGGNYAAKVERYKDI
+505 EGGNYAARVERFKDI

-530 VAAMADKIGKDGYTE
+530 VAAMADKIGVGGYTE
-545 AQFAKE
+545 QDFANE
-551 VAAMQKDTNYQSEET
+551 VAKMQKDRNYQSEET
-566 TWQNKINEIA
+566 KWQDDINKIAMSEVLDSKSSFWANLGKLDNMAGNKKPSGGTANKVSEIA
-576 TNEALISQSKFWDN
+576 ASAGLSPEEETKLQLDIAEDNKRLGLDEARDNGDGEIVDSITAQQAAVHLSDYGEYGKAALTLWQDMYGSEANTFGAALGVEKPNEEFERLIANW
-590 VSHLDTVISGYINK
+590 IGE
-604 GKTAATSGTESSG
+604 AATSKKWDNDVS
-617 TEWNILNIFKPF
+617 
-629 FNKQNVNS
+629 Q
-637 AVAKT
+637 
-642 TGLSEA
+642 A
-648 EVNANIAAAAAAK
+648 EVVAVYQQITNPKGGFLNLDGKAARKEIEDAK
-661 GYNYSAVAAGNTNL
+661 KAYSAGDTAALAEAL
-675 EMQPIA
+675 E
-681 EELNATGARLNA
+681 
-693 KTPEERIS
+693 K
-701 AMLTILGTQNVK
+701 
-713 SYVEDGSYTQDFY
+713 
-726 NKIMFKNMGND
+726 
-737 AKDNAILEEMDRYG
+737 
-751 ITSPKDIYKVIN
+751 
-763 ALGTGSLG
+763 
-771 GRGKNARANA
+771 
-781 EYENNKAS
+781 
-789 VQDFVEAFRRMLEGL
+789 AFRRALDNSKINLTTE
-804 NFTMSE
+804 

>member
-1 MIALRLNA
+1 MVALRLNA

-23 SIEDLQR
+23 SIEELQR

-208 SLLGAGLMLGGTP
+208 SLLGTGLMLGATP

-234 IGGAIAKYWAGD
+234 IGGALAKYWAGD

-260 LAGTNGLNKLYT
+260 LAGTNALNKRFSD
-272 NGGSVIDNSRKAA
+272 GGTWLENSNKTDAILRDATDKANA
-285 STLRVGTNLAVDTGL
+285 TGL
-300 STEEFLQLATSYSRF
+300 STEEFLSLATRQSKF
-315 GSKSSTDAMK
+315 GGTQSDAMT
-325 QARDIAL
+325 QARDIAM
-332 WAQSTGTDAGLIT
+332 WAQATGTDAGVIQ

-367 RQAAGLTKAQNTEFL
+367 RQAAGLTKAQNEEFL
-382 QGLQTV
+382 QSLQSV

-406 TFVMFSRLSNNN
+406 TFVMFSRLSDNS

-425 GAKRLQQMNSG
+425 GAKRLAQMNSG
-436 IAGATALQSV
+436 ISSATALQSV

-456 DVLSGK
+456 DVLNVKG
-462 DINARNKLLNGRASG
+462 NKEKYLGNRASG

-486 EQGTNPEMFGAIA
+486 EQGNNPEMFAAIA
-499 KTVEGL
+499 KSVKDL
-505 EGGNYAAKVERYKDI
+505 EGGNYAARVERFKDI
-520 FKLNYAGAVD
+520 FKLNYNGAVD
-530 VAAMADKIGKDGYTE
+530 VAAMADKIGTGGYTE
-545 AQFAKE
+545 QDFANE
-551 VAAMQKDTNYQSEET
+551 VAKMQKDRNYQSEET
-566 TWQNKINEIA
+566 KWQDDINRIATSEVLDSKSSFWQNLRKLDDIAENKKNTPKEADDGDGTNIMKKALSVASSEENAIKVAENIALDSSINP
-576 TNEALISQSKFWDN
+576 EALETPLGQN
-590 VSHLDTVISGYINK
+590 LVAELV
-604 GKTAATSGTESSG
+604 AEESSNLG
-617 TEWNILNIFKPF
+617 D
-629 FNKQNVNS
+629 
-637 AVAKT
+637 
-642 TGLSEA
+642 
-648 EVNANIAAAAAAK
+648 
-661 GYNYSAVAAGNTNL
+661 YS
-675 EMQPIA
+675 
-681 EELNATGARLNA
+681 GA
-693 KTPEERIS
+693 
-701 AMLTILGTQNVK
+701 VK
-713 SYVEDGSYTQDFY
+713 SYITGSKGLSFANLRGY
-726 NKIMFKNMGND
+726 KINDNSVFANLYSEGTGND
-737 AKDNAILEEMDRYG
+737 ELDKLAIEEIGKYA
-751 ITSPKDIYKVIN
+751 
-763 ALGTGSLG
+763 ALGYKKGGLFGTGG
-771 GRGKNARANA
+771 HKADGIVDEGEVDDAIRKMQRDKNLKAA
-781 EYENNKAS
+781 YESGNTDSYLAALRS
-789 VQDFVEAFRRMLEGL
+789 MLKELFGDI
-804 NFTMSE
+804 TIKSE

>member
-23 SIEDLQR
+23 SIEELQR

-64 NNGGNGS
+64 GNGS

-97 TLTDQLKE
+97 TLTEQLKE

-127 EKRQLEAEK
+127 ERRQLEAEK

-166 SYANQIAG
+166 NYANQIAG

-208 SLLGAGLMLGGTP
+208 SLLGAGLMLGATP

-246 ARADI
+246 TRADI

-272 NGGSVIDNSRKAA
+272 NGGTWLENSNKTDAI
-285 STLRVGTNLAVDTGL
+285 LRNATSNAEGTGL
-300 STEEFLQLATSYSRF
+300 STDEFLQLATNYSRF
-315 GSKSSTDAMK
+315 GSRSSTDAMK

-367 RQAAGLTKAQNTEFL
+367 RQAAGLTKAQNEEFL
-382 QGLQTV
+382 QSLQSV

-406 TFVMFSRLSNNN
+406 TFVMFSLLSNNN

-425 GAKRLQQMNSG
+425 GAKRLAQMNSG
-436 IAGATALQSV
+436 ISSATALQSV

-456 DVLSGK
+456 DVLSVAGNREK
-462 DINARNKLLNGRASG
+462 YLGNRASG

-486 EQGTNPEMFGAIA
+486 EQGNNPAMFGAIA
-499 KTVEGL
+499 KSVKEL
-505 EGGNYAAKVERYKDI
+505 EGGNYAARVERFKDI

-530 VAAMADKIGKDGYTE
+530 VAAMADKIGTDGYTE
-545 AQFAKE
+545 QDFANE
-551 VAAMQKDTNYQSEET
+551 VAKMQKDRNYQSEET
-566 TWQNKINEIA
+566 KWQDDINHIAADTALMAKSNFWQNIEKLEEIA
-576 TNEALISQSKFWDN
+576 GKESTNLVADKAAEYGDYGGAVRALITDE
-590 VSHLDTVISGYINK
+590 
-604 GKTAATSGTESSG
+604 A
-617 TEWNILNIFKPF
+617 
-629 FNKQNVNS
+629 
-637 AVAKT
+637 
-642 TGLSEA
+642 GLSFA
-648 EVNANIAAAAAAK
+648 TRA
-661 GYNYSAVAAGNTNL
+661 GYRIGDDSVF
-675 EMQPIA
+675 
-681 EELNATGARLNA
+681 ARLYS
-693 KTPEERIS
+693 EGE
-701 AMLTILGTQNVK
+701 
-713 SYVEDGSYTQDFY
+713 
-726 NKIMFKNMGND
+726 GND
-737 AKDNAILEEMDRYG
+737 ELDGLTMDEIGKYAALGYKKGGLFGIGGHKADGKVSESEVDNAIRKMQYNKTIQAAYESGNTDSYIAALRSMLKELFGD
-751 ITSPKDIYKVIN
+751 ITIK
-763 ALGTGSLG
+763 
-771 GRGKNARANA
+771 
-781 EYENNKAS
+781 
-789 VQDFVEAFRRMLEGL
+789 
-804 NFTMSE
+804 SE

>member
-9 DTSDAQRNIGALGN
+9 DTSDAQRNIGTLGN
-23 SIEDLQR
+23 SIEELQR

-44 AKITQDIAFMQNPG
+44 AKITQDIAFMQNPS
-58 FSVVGG
+58 FSVVGGG

-97 TLTDQLKE
+97 TLTEQLKE

-127 EKRQLEAEK
+127 ERRQLEAEK

-208 SLLGAGLMLGGTP
+208 SLLGAGLMLGATP

-260 LAGTNGLNKLYT
+260 LAGTNAFNKRFSDGGTWLENSNKTDAILRAAT
-272 NGGSVIDNSRKAA
+272 NGANG
-285 STLRVGTNLAVDTGL
+285 TGL
-300 STEEFLQLATSYSRF
+300 STEEFLSLATRQSKF
-315 GSKSSTDAMK
+315 GGTQSDAMA
-325 QARDIAL
+325 QARDIAM
-332 WAQSTGTDAGLIT
+332 WAQATGTDAGVIQ

-367 RQAAGLTKAQNTEFL
+367 RQAAGLTKAQNEEFL
-382 QGLQTV
+382 QSLQSV

-425 GAKRLQQMNSG
+425 GAKRLAQMNSG
-436 IAGATALQSV
+436 ISSATALQSV

-456 DVLSGK
+456 DVLSVAGNREK
-462 DINARNKLLNGRASG
+462 YLGNRASG

-486 EQGTNPEMFGAIA
+486 EQGNNPAMFGAIA
-499 KTVEGL
+499 KSVKEL
-505 EGGNYAAKVERYKDI
+505 EGGNYAARVERFKDI

-530 VAAMADKIGKDGYTE
+530 VAAMADKIGTDGYTE
-545 AQFAKE
+545 QDFANE
-551 VAAMQKDTNYQSEET
+551 VAKMQKDRNYQSEET
-566 TWQNKINEIA
+566 KWQDDINDIA
-576 TNEALISQSKFWDN
+576 TNTALMAKSSFWQNLGKMDNIAGNKMNTPKKADDGDGTNIMKKALSVASSEENAIKIAENIALDSTINFEALETPLGQN
-590 VSHLDTVISGYINK
+590 VVAELV
-604 GKTAATSGTESSG
+604 AEESSKLG
-617 TEWNILNIFKPF
+617 D
-629 FNKQNVNS
+629 
-637 AVAKT
+637 
-642 TGLSEA
+642 
-648 EVNANIAAAAAAK
+648 
-661 GYNYSAVAAGNTNL
+661 YS
-675 EMQPIA
+675 
-681 EELNATGARLNA
+681 GA
-693 KTPEERIS
+693 
-701 AMLTILGTQNVK
+701 VK
-713 SYVEDGSYTQDFY
+713 SYITGSKGISFANLRGY
-726 NKIMFKNMGND
+726 KINDNSVFANLYSEGTGND
-737 AKDNAILEEMDRYG
+737 ELDKLAIEEIGKYA
-751 ITSPKDIYKVIN
+751 
-763 ALGTGSLG
+763 ALGYKKGSLFGIG
-771 GRGKNARANA
+771 GHKADGKVSESEVDDAIRKMQNSKNIKSA
-781 EYENNKAS
+781 YESGNTDSYIAALRS
-789 VQDFVEAFRRMLEGL
+789 MLKELFGDI
-804 NFTMSE
+804 TIKSE

>member
-1 MIALRLNA
+1 MVALRLNA

-23 SIEDLQR
+23 SIEELQR

-136 KRLETADKSDSSVM
+136 KRIETADKSDSSVM

-208 SLLGAGLMLGGTP
+208 SLLGAGLMLGATP

-260 LAGTNGLNKLYT
+260 LAGTNALNKRFSDGGTWLENSNKT
-272 NGGSVIDNSRKAA
+272 DAILREATSAANG
-285 STLRVGTNLAVDTGL
+285 TGL
-300 STEEFLQLATSYSRF
+300 STEEFLSLATRQSKF
-315 GSKSSTDAMK
+315 GGTLSDAMA
-325 QARDIAL
+325 QARDVAM
-332 WAQSTGTDAGLIT
+332 WAQATGTDAGVIQ

-367 RQAAGLTKAQNTEFL
+367 RQAAGLTKAQNEEFL
-382 QGLQTV
+382 QSLQSV

-425 GAKRLQQMNSG
+425 GAKRLAQMNSG
-436 IAGATALQSV
+436 IASATALQSV

-456 DVLSGK
+456 DVLSVAGNREKYLGK
-462 DINARNKLLNGRASG
+462 RASG

-486 EQGTNPEMFGAIA
+486 EQGDNPAMFGAIA
-499 KTVEGL
+499 KSVKDL
-505 EGGNYAAKVERYKDI
+505 EGDNFAARVERFKDI

-530 VAAMADKIGKDGYTE
+530 VTVMADKIGVDGYTE
-545 AQFAKE
+545 QDFANE
-551 VAAMQKDTNYQSEET
+551 VAKKQKDRNYQSEET
-566 TWQNKINEIA
+566 KWQNDINSIA
-576 TNEALISQSKFWDN
+576 TNTALMAKPNFLKNMEKLGGIAESNEKKSSGNGTDLVEKAMSSASNPEVGSAIAESLATDNTINMEALETPLRVGLAASLVSEKASELGDYGGSVRALITDEAGISFAN
-590 VSHLDTVISGYINK
+590 RAGFRINDDSVF
-604 GKTAATSGTESSG
+604 AR
-617 TEWNILNIFKPF
+617 LY
-629 FNKQNVNS
+629 
-637 AVAKT
+637 
-642 TGLSEA
+642 SE
-648 EVNANIAAAAAAK
+648 
-661 GYNYSAVAAGNTNL
+661 GAGNDELDNL
-675 EMQPIA
+675 AMEEIGKYAALGYKKGGFLGIGGHKADGIVDEVELDKVIKKMQKDKDI
-681 EELNATGARLNA
+681 
-693 KTPEERIS
+693 KS
-701 AMLTILGTQNVK
+701 AYESGNTDSYLAALRTMLRDLFGDIT
-713 SYVEDGSYTQDFY
+713 
-726 NKIMFKNMGND
+726 
-737 AKDNAILEEMDRYG
+737 
-751 ITSPKDIYKVIN
+751 ITSD
-763 ALGTGSLG
+763 
-771 GRGKNARANA
+771 
-781 EYENNKAS
+781 
-789 VQDFVEAFRRMLEGL
+789 
-804 NFTMSE
+804 

>member
-1 MIALRLNA
+1 MVALRLNA

-23 SIEDLQR
+23 SIEELQR

-208 SLLGAGLMLGGTP
+208 SLLGAGLTLGATP

-260 LAGTNGLNKLYT
+260 LAGTNALNKRFSDGGTWLENSNKT
-272 NGGSVIDNSRKAA
+272 DAILRAAANGANG
-285 STLRVGTNLAVDTGL
+285 TGL
-300 STEEFLQLATSYSRF
+300 STEEFLSLATRQSKF
-315 GSKSSTDAMK
+315 GGTQSDAMA
-325 QARDIAL
+325 QARDIAM
-332 WAQSTGTDAGLIT
+332 WAQATGTDAGVIQ

-367 RQAAGLTKAQNTEFL
+367 RQAAGLTKAQNEEFL
-382 QGLQTV
+382 QSLQSV

-425 GAKRLQQMNSG
+425 GAKRLAQMNAG
-436 IAGATALQSV
+436 ISGATALQSV

-456 DVLSGK
+456 DVLSVAGNREK
-462 DINARNKLLNGRASG
+462 YLGNRASG

-486 EQGTNPEMFGAIA
+486 EQGNNPAMFGAIA
-499 KTVEGL
+499 KSVKDL
-505 EGGNYAAKVERYKDI
+505 EGGNYAARVERFKDI

-530 VAAMADKIGKDGYTE
+530 VAAMADKIGVGGYTE
-545 AQFAKE
+545 QDFANE
-551 VAAMQKDTNYQSEET
+551 VAKMQKDRNYQSEET
-566 TWQNKINEIA
+566 KWQDDINDIA
-576 TNEALISQSKFWDN
+576 TNTALMAKSSFWQNLGKMDN
-590 VSHLDTVISGYINK
+590 IAGNK
-604 GKTAATSGTESSG
+604 GTGGGTASKVAEIAES
-617 TEWNILNIFKPF
+617 
-629 FNKQNVNS
+629 V
-637 AVAKT
+637 
-642 TGLSEA
+642 GLSDEETA
-648 EVNANIAAAAAAK
+648 EVQLALAGAN
-661 GYNYSAVAAGNTNL
+661 NNL
-675 EMQPIA
+675 G
-681 EELNATGARLNA
+681 L
-693 KTPEERIS
+693 
-701 AMLTILGTQNVK
+701 
-713 SYVEDGSYTQDFY
+713 
-726 NKIMFKNMGND
+726 
-737 AKDNAILEEMDRYG
+737 DNAIANGDGELAGSITTGIVGATLSDMGEYGKAAMALWQDIPEYDQWFTEQFGDNPEMRQLMLSRIGEYG
-751 ITSPKDIYKVIN
+751 
-763 ALGTGSLG
+763 AH
-771 GRGKNARANA
+771 GKFTNDNNVSKFDVTEAANA
-781 EYENNKAS
+781 IFNPKSKEQKEIAS
-789 VQDFVEAFRRMLEGL
+789 LKEAYKSGNADEFERILDSVLTRVLGKIVIQ
-804 NFTMSE
+804 TQ

>member
-23 SIEDLQR
+23 SIEELQR

-208 SLLGAGLMLGGTP
+208 SLLGAGLMLGATP

-260 LAGTNGLNKLYT
+260 LAGTNALNKRFSDGGTWLENSNKTDAILRAAT
-272 NGGSVIDNSRKAA
+272 NGANG
-285 STLRVGTNLAVDTGL
+285 TGL
-300 STEEFLQLATSYSRF
+300 STEEFLSLATRQSKF
-315 GSKSSTDAMK
+315 GGTQSDAMA
-325 QARDIAL
+325 QARDIAM
-332 WAQSTGTDAGLIT
+332 WAQATGTDAGVIQ

-367 RQAAGLTKAQNTEFL
+367 RQAAGLTKAQNEEFL
-382 QGLQTV
+382 QSLQSV

-425 GAKRLQQMNSG
+425 GAKRLQQMNAG
-436 IAGATALQSV
+436 ISGATALQSV

-456 DVLSGK
+456 DVLSVAGNREK
-462 DINARNKLLNGRASG
+462 YLGNRASG

-486 EQGTNPEMFGAIA
+486 EQGNNPAMFGAIA
-499 KTVEGL
+499 KSVKEL
-505 EGGNYAAKVERYKDI
+505 EGGNYAARVERFKDI

-530 VAAMADKIGKDGYTE
+530 VAAMADKIGVGGYTE
-545 AQFAKE
+545 QDFANE
-551 VAAMQKDTNYQSEET
+551 VAKMQKDRNYQSEET
-566 TWQNKINEIA
+566 KWQDDINDIA
-576 TNEALISQSKFWDN
+576 TNTALMAKSSFWQNLGKMDN
-590 VSHLDTVISGYINK
+590 IAGNK
-604 GKTAATSGTESSG
+604 GTGGGTASKVAEIAES
-617 TEWNILNIFKPF
+617 
-629 FNKQNVNS
+629 V
-637 AVAKT
+637 
-642 TGLSEA
+642 GLSDEETA
-648 EVNANIAAAAAAK
+648 EVQLALAGAN
-661 GYNYSAVAAGNTNL
+661 NNL
-675 EMQPIA
+675 G
-681 EELNATGARLNA
+681 L
-693 KTPEERIS
+693 
-701 AMLTILGTQNVK
+701 
-713 SYVEDGSYTQDFY
+713 
-726 NKIMFKNMGND
+726 
-737 AKDNAILEEMDRYG
+737 DNAIANGDGELAGSITTGIVGATLSDMGEYGKAAMALWQDIPEYDQWFTEQFGDNPEMRQLMLSRIGEYG
-751 ITSPKDIYKVIN
+751 
-763 ALGTGSLG
+763 AH
-771 GRGKNARANA
+771 GKFTNDNDVSKFDVTEAANA
-781 EYENNKAS
+781 IFNPKKGWFGRESKEQKEIAS
-789 VQDFVEAFRRMLEGL
+789 LKEAYKSGNADEFERILDSVLTRVLGKIVIQ
-804 NFTMSE
+804 TQ

>member
-1 MIALRLNA
+1 MVALRLNA

-23 SIEDLQR
+23 SIEELQR

-208 SLLGAGLMLGGTP
+208 SLLGAGLMLGATP

-260 LAGTNGLNKLYT
+260 LAGTNALNKRFSDGGTWLENSNKTDAILRAAT
-272 NGGSVIDNSRKAA
+272 NGANG
-285 STLRVGTNLAVDTGL
+285 TGL
-300 STEEFLQLATSYSRF
+300 STEEFLSLATRQSKF
-315 GSKSSTDAMK
+315 GGTQSDAMT
-325 QARDIAL
+325 QARDIAM
-332 WAQSTGTDAGLIT
+332 WAQATGTDAGVIQ
-345 NFLGTARRYGDNSDV
+345 NFLGTARRYGNNSDV

-367 RQAAGLTKAQNTEFL
+367 RQAAGLTKAQNEEFL
-382 QGLQTV
+382 QSLQSV

-425 GAKRLQQMNSG
+425 GAKRLAQMNSG
-436 IAGATALQSV
+436 IASATALQSV

-456 DVLSGK
+456 DVLSVAGNREK
-462 DINARNKLLNGRASG
+462 YLGNRASG

-486 EQGTNPEMFGAIA
+486 EQGNNPAMFGAIA
-499 KTVEGL
+499 KSVKDL
-505 EGGNYAAKVERYKDI
+505 EGGNYAARVERFKDI

-530 VAAMADKIGKDGYTE
+530 VAAMADKIGVGGYTE
-545 AQFAKE
+545 QDFANE
-551 VAAMQKDTNYQSEET
+551 VAKMQKDRNYQSEET
-566 TWQNKINEIA
+566 KWQDDINDIA
-576 TNEALISQSKFWDN
+576 TNTALMAKSSFWQNLGKMDN
-590 VSHLDTVISGYINK
+590 IAGNK
-604 GKTAATSGTESSG
+604 GTGGGTASKVAEIAES
-617 TEWNILNIFKPF
+617 
-629 FNKQNVNS
+629 V
-637 AVAKT
+637 
-642 TGLSEA
+642 GLSDEETA
-648 EVNANIAAAAAAK
+648 EVQLALAGAN
-661 GYNYSAVAAGNTNL
+661 NNL
-675 EMQPIA
+675 G
-681 EELNATGARLNA
+681 L
-693 KTPEERIS
+693 
-701 AMLTILGTQNVK
+701 
-713 SYVEDGSYTQDFY
+713 
-726 NKIMFKNMGND
+726 
-737 AKDNAILEEMDRYG
+737 DNAIANGDGELAGSITTGIVGATLSDMGEYGKAAMALWQDIPEYDQWFTEQFGDNPEMRQLMLSRIGEYG
-751 ITSPKDIYKVIN
+751 AHGKFTNDNDVSKFDITK
-763 ALGTGSLG
+763 A
-771 GRGKNARANA
+771 ANA
-781 EYENNKAS
+781 IFNPKKGWSGRESKEQKEIAS
-789 VQDFVEAFRRMLEGL
+789 LKEAYKSGNADEFERILDSVLTRVLGKIVIQ
-804 NFTMSE
+804 TQ

>member
-71 NLQNTTQYNNARQLD
+71 NLQNTAQYNNARQLD

-208 SLLGAGLMLGGTP
+208 SLLGAGLMLGATP

-260 LAGTNGLNKLYT
+260 LAGTNALNKRFSDGGTWLENSNKTDTILRAAT
-272 NGGSVIDNSRKAA
+272 NGANG
-285 STLRVGTNLAVDTGL
+285 TGL
-300 STEEFLQLATSYSRF
+300 STEEFLSLATRQSKF
-315 GSKSSTDAMK
+315 GGTQSDAMA
-325 QARDIAL
+325 QARDIAM
-332 WAQSTGTDAGLIT
+332 WAQATGTDAGVIQ

-367 RQAAGLTKAQNTEFL
+367 RQAAGLTKAQNEEFL
-382 QGLQTV
+382 QSLQSV

-425 GAKRLQQMNSG
+425 GAKRLAQMNSG

-456 DVLSGK
+456 DVLSVAGNREK
-462 DINARNKLLNGRASG
+462 YLGNRASG

-486 EQGTNPEMFGAIA
+486 EQGNNPAMFGAIV
-499 KTVEGL
+499 KSVKEL
-505 EGGNYAAKVERYKDI
+505 EGGNYAARVERFKDI

-530 VAAMADKIGKDGYTE
+530 VAAMADKIGVGGYTE
-545 AQFAKE
+545 QDFANE
-551 VAAMQKDTNYQSEET
+551 VAKMQKDRNYQSEET
-566 TWQNKINEIA
+566 KWQDDINDIA
-576 TNEALISQSKFWDN
+576 TNTALMAKSSFWQNLGKMDN
-590 VSHLDTVISGYINK
+590 IAGNK
-604 GKTAATSGTESSG
+604 GTGGGTASKVAEIAES
-617 TEWNILNIFKPF
+617 
-629 FNKQNVNS
+629 V
-637 AVAKT
+637 
-642 TGLSEA
+642 GLSDEETA
-648 EVNANIAAAAAAK
+648 EVQLALAGAN
-661 GYNYSAVAAGNTNL
+661 NNL
-675 EMQPIA
+675 G
-681 EELNATGARLNA
+681 L
-693 KTPEERIS
+693 
-701 AMLTILGTQNVK
+701 
-713 SYVEDGSYTQDFY
+713 
-726 NKIMFKNMGND
+726 
-737 AKDNAILEEMDRYG
+737 DNAIANGDGELAGSITTGIVGATLSDMGEYGKAAMALWQDIPEYDQWFTEQFGDNPEMRQLMLSRIGEYG
-751 ITSPKDIYKVIN
+751 
-763 ALGTGSLG
+763 AH
-771 GRGKNARANA
+771 GKFTNDNDVSKFDVTEAANA
-781 EYENNKAS
+781 IFNPKKGRFGRESKEQKEIAS
-789 VQDFVEAFRRMLEGL
+789 LKEAYKSGNADEFERILDSVLTRVLGKIVIQ
-804 NFTMSE
+804 TQ

>member
-58 FSVVGG
+58 FSVVGGG

-208 SLLGAGLMLGGTP
+208 SLLGAGLMLGATP

-272 NGGSVIDNSRKAA
+272 NGGSVSDNSRKAA
-285 STLRVGTNLAVDTGL
+285 STLREGTNLAVDTGL

-315 GSKSSTDAMK
+315 GSKSGTDAMK

-388 IEDGIA
+388 IEDGIS
-394 NGYVKSAEDVSK
+394 NGYIKSTEDVSK

-456 DVLSGK
+456 DVLAGK

-530 VAAMADKIGKDGYTE
+530 VAAMADKIGKNGYTE

-551 VAAMQKDTNYQSEET
+551 VAAMQKDTKYQSEET

-576 TNEALISQSKFWDN
+576 TNEALISQSKFWVN

-604 GKTAATSGTESSG
+604 GKTAATSGTE
-617 TEWNILNIFKPF
+617 
-629 FNKQNVNS
+629 QNVNS

-648 EVNANIAAAAAAK
+648 EVSANIAAAAAAK

-771 GRGKNARANA
+771 GRGKNALANA

>member
-1 MIALRLNA
+1 MVSLKLNA

-23 SIEDLQR
+23 SIDDLQR

-58 FSVVGG
+58 FSVAGG

-105 STEKGQSKESFNL
+105 STEKGQSKESFNF

-208 SLLGAGLMLGGTP
+208 SLLGAGLMLSATP

-234 IGGAIAKYWAGD
+234 IGGAISKYWAGD

-260 LAGTNGLNKLYT
+260 LSGTNAFNKRFSD
-272 NGGSVIDNSRKAA
+272 GGTWLENSNKTDAILRAA
-285 STLRVGTNLAVDTGL
+285 TDGATGTGL
-300 STEEFLQLATSYSRF
+300 STEEFLSLATRQSKF
-315 GSKSSTDAMK
+315 GGTQSDAMT
-325 QARDIAL
+325 QARDIAM
-332 WAQSTGTDAGLIT
+332 WAQSTGTDAGVIQ

-367 RQAAGLTKAQNTEFL
+367 RQAAGLTKAQNEEFL
-382 QGLQTV
+382 QSLQSV

-406 TFVMFSRLSNNN
+406 TLVMFSRLSNNN

-425 GAKRLQQMNSG
+425 GAKRLAQMNSG

-456 DVLSGK
+456 DVLSVDGNREK
-462 DINARNKLLNGRASG
+462 YLGNRASG

-486 EQGTNPEMFGAIA
+486 EQGNNPAMFGAIA
-499 KTVEGL
+499 KSVKDL
-505 EGGNYAAKVERYKDI
+505 EGGNYAARVELFKDI
-520 FKLNYAGAVD
+520 FKLNYGGAVD
-530 VAAMADKIGKDGYTE
+530 VDAMADKIGVDGYTE
-545 AQFAKE
+545 QDFANE
-551 VAAMQKDTNYQSEET
+551 VAKMQKDRNYQSEET
-566 TWQNKINEIA
+566 KWQDDINHIAADTALMAKSNFWQNMGKLGGIAESNEKKSSGNGTDLVEKAMSSASNPEIGLAIVESLATDNTINM
-576 TNEALISQSKFWDN
+576 EALETPLGEGLAASIVSEKAFELGDYGGSVRALIADEAGISFANRAGFRINDDSVFARLYSEGVGNDE
-590 VSHLDTVISGYINK
+590 LD
-604 GKTAATSGTESSG
+604 
-617 TEWNILNIFKPF
+617 
-629 FNKQNVNS
+629 NS
-637 AVAKT
+637 AMEEIGKY
-642 TGLSEA
+642 
-648 EVNANIAAAAAAK
+648 AALGYKK
-661 GYNYSAVAAGNTNL
+661 GGFLGIGGHKADGIVDELELDKAIKKMQKDKDIKSAYESGNTDSYL
-675 EMQPIA
+675 A
-681 EELNATGARLNA
+681 ALRT
-693 KTPEERIS
+693 
-701 AMLTILGTQNVK
+701 MLRDLFGDIT
-713 SYVEDGSYTQDFY
+713 
-726 NKIMFKNMGND
+726 
-737 AKDNAILEEMDRYG
+737 
-751 ITSPKDIYKVIN
+751 ITSD
-763 ALGTGSLG
+763 
-771 GRGKNARANA
+771 
-781 EYENNKAS
+781 
-789 VQDFVEAFRRMLEGL
+789 
-804 NFTMSE
+804 

>member
-208 SLLGAGLMLGGTP
+208 SLLGAGLMLGATP

-260 LAGTNGLNKLYT
+260 LAGTNALNKRFSDGGTWLENSNKTDAILRAAT
-272 NGGSVIDNSRKAA
+272 NGANG
-285 STLRVGTNLAVDTGL
+285 TGL
-300 STEEFLQLATSYSRF
+300 STEEFLSLATRQSKF
-315 GSKSSTDAMK
+315 GGTQSDAMA
-325 QARDIAL
+325 QARDIAM
-332 WAQSTGTDAGLIT
+332 WALATGTDAGVIQ

-367 RQAAGLTKAQNTEFL
+367 RQAAGLTKAQNEEFL
-382 QGLQTV
+382 QSLQSV

-425 GAKRLQQMNSG
+425 GAKRLQQMNAG
-436 IAGATALQSV
+436 ISSATALQSV

-456 DVLSGK
+456 DVLAGK
-462 DINARNKLLNGRASG
+462 DKEQRNALLGGLSTG

-486 EQGTNPEMFGAIA
+486 EQGANPEMFGAIA
-499 KTVEGL
+499 KSIDSL
-505 EGGNYAAKVERYKDI
+505 EGDNPAAQIERYKDAY
-520 FKLNYAGAVD
+520 KLNYHGAVS
-530 VAAMADKIGKDGYTE
+530 AYLMGQEYLSGKMDTST
-545 AQFAKE
+545 FAKKIE
-551 VAAMQKDTNYQSEET
+551 EMQQDKVYQSEET
-566 TWQNKINEIA
+566 KWQNDINDIA
-576 TNEALISQSKFWDN
+576 TNTALMAKSSFWQNLGKMDN
-590 VSHLDTVISGYINK
+590 IAGNK
-604 GKTAATSGTESSG
+604 GTGGGTASKVAEIAES
-617 TEWNILNIFKPF
+617 
-629 FNKQNVNS
+629 V
-637 AVAKT
+637 
-642 TGLSEA
+642 GLSDEETA
-648 EVNANIAAAAAAK
+648 EVQLALAGAN
-661 GYNYSAVAAGNTNL
+661 NNL
-675 EMQPIA
+675 G
-681 EELNATGARLNA
+681 L
-693 KTPEERIS
+693 
-701 AMLTILGTQNVK
+701 
-713 SYVEDGSYTQDFY
+713 
-726 NKIMFKNMGND
+726 
-737 AKDNAILEEMDRYG
+737 DNAIANGDGELAGSITTGIVGATLSDMGEYGKAAMALWQDIPEYDQWFTEQFGDNPEMRQLMLSRIGEYG
-751 ITSPKDIYKVIN
+751 
-763 ALGTGSLG
+763 AH
-771 GRGKNARANA
+771 GKFTNDNDVSKFDVTEAANA
-781 EYENNKAS
+781 IFNPKKGWFGRESKEQKEIAS
-789 VQDFVEAFRRMLEGL
+789 LKEAYKSGNADEFERILDSVLTRVLGKIVIQ
-804 NFTMSE
+804 TQ

>member
-208 SLLGAGLMLGGTP
+208 SLLGAGLMLGATP

-234 IGGAIAKYWAGD
+234 IGGALAKYWAGD

-260 LAGTNGLNKLYT
+260 LAGTNGLNKLYS
-272 NGGSVIDNSRKAA
+272 NGGSVSDNAKRAA
-285 STLRVGTNLAVDTGL
+285 NLLSEGSNLANDTGL
-300 STEEFLQLATSYSRF
+300 STEEFLQLATRYSRF
-315 GSKSSTDAMK
+315 GSKSSADAMT

-332 WAQSTGTDAGLIT
+332 WAQSTGTDAGVIT
-345 NFLGTARRYGDNSDV
+345 NLLGTARRYGDNSDV

-367 RQAAGLTKAQNTEFL
+367 RQAAGLTKAQNEEFL
-382 QGLQTV
+382 TSLQSV

-394 NGYVKSAEDVSK
+394 NGYVKSTEDVSK

-436 IAGATALQSV
+436 ISSATALQSV
-446 SDVIVAGAAR
+446 SDVIVASAAR
-456 DVLSGK
+456 DVLAGK
-462 DINARNKLLNGRASG
+462 DAKARNKLLNGRATG

-499 KTVEGL
+499 RNVESL
-505 EGGNYAAKVERYKDI
+505 EGDNYAAKVERYKDI
-520 FKLNYAGAVD
+520 FKLNYGGAVD
-530 VAAMADKIGKDGYTE
+530 IAAMASRIGKDGYTE
-545 AQFAKE
+545 AQFAKD
-551 VAAMQKDTNYQSEET
+551 VAAMQKDTKYQSEET
-566 TWQNKINEIA
+566 TWQNKINDIA
-576 TNEALISQSKFWDN
+576 AHEALISQSKFWQN
-590 VSHLDTVISGYINK
+590 VQHLDSVISGYINK
-604 GKTAATSGTESSG
+604 DKKTTTTE
-617 TEWNILNIFKPF
+617 E
-629 FNKQNVNS
+629 NVANE
-637 AVAKT
+637 VAKT
-642 TGLSEA
+642 TGQSTS
-648 EVNANIAAAAAAK
+648 EVNANIQAAAAK
-661 GYNYSAVAAGNTNL
+661 RGYNYSEIANANTNL

-681 EELNATGARLNA
+681 AELNATGAIIRGQETKDYSLMAQGIKNTARNMYESSGYIVYTSDMMNKVLN
-693 KTPEERIS
+693 E
-701 AMLTILGTQNVK
+701 GV
-713 SYVEDGSYTQDFY
+713 
-726 NKIMFKNMGND
+726 GND
-737 AKDNAILEEMDRYG
+737 AKDKAILEEMARYG
-751 ITSPKDIYKVIN
+751 ITTPKNIERVMN
-763 ALGTGSLG
+763 TLGTGESG
-771 GRGKNARANA
+771 GGKGK
-781 EYENNKAS
+781 ESYKLYENDKAS
-789 VQDFVEAFRRMLEGL
+789 VSDFVEAFRRMLESL
-804 NFTMSE
+804 NFTMTE

>member
-208 SLLGAGLMLGGTP
+208 SLLGAGLMLGATP

-260 LAGTNGLNKLYT
+260 LAGTNALNKRFSDGGTWLENSNKTDAILRAAT
-272 NGGSVIDNSRKAA
+272 NGANG
-285 STLRVGTNLAVDTGL
+285 TGL
-300 STEEFLQLATSYSRF
+300 STEEFLSLATRQSKF
-315 GSKSSTDAMK
+315 GGTQSDAMA
-325 QARDIAL
+325 QARDIAM
-332 WAQSTGTDAGLIT
+332 WAQATGTDAGVIQ

-367 RQAAGLTKAQNTEFL
+367 RQAAGLTKAQNEEFL
-382 QGLQTV
+382 QSLQSV

-425 GAKRLQQMNSG
+425 GAKRLAQMNSG

-456 DVLSGK
+456 DVLAGK
-462 DINARNKLLNGRASG
+462 DKEQRNALLGGLSTG

-499 KTVEGL
+499 KSIDSL
-505 EGGNYAAKVERYKDI
+505 EGDNPAAQIERYKDAY
-520 FKLNYAGAVD
+520 KLNYHGAVS
-530 VAAMADKIGKDGYTE
+530 AYLMGQEYLSGKMDTST
-545 AQFAKE
+545 FAKKIE
-551 VAAMQKDTNYQSEET
+551 EMQQDKVYQSEET
-566 TWQNKINEIA
+566 KWQNDINDIA
-576 TNEALISQSKFWDN
+576 TNTALMAKSSFWQNLGKMDN
-590 VSHLDTVISGYINK
+590 IAGNK
-604 GKTAATSGTESSG
+604 GIGGGTANKVAEIAESVGLSDEETAEVQLALTGANNNLGLDNAIANGDGELAGSITTGIVGATLSDMGEYGKAAMALWQDMYGSEANTFGAALGVEKPNEEFERLIANWIGEAATSKKWDNDVS
-617 TEWNILNIFKPF
+617 
-629 FNKQNVNS
+629 Q
-637 AVAKT
+637 
-642 TGLSEA
+642 A
-648 EVNANIAAAAAAK
+648 EVVAVYQQITNPKGGFLNLDGKAARKEIEDAK
-661 GYNYSAVAAGNTNL
+661 KAYSAGDTAALAEAL
-675 EMQPIA
+675 E
-681 EELNATGARLNA
+681 
-693 KTPEERIS
+693 K
-701 AMLTILGTQNVK
+701 
-713 SYVEDGSYTQDFY
+713 
-726 NKIMFKNMGND
+726 
-737 AKDNAILEEMDRYG
+737 
-751 ITSPKDIYKVIN
+751 
-763 ALGTGSLG
+763 
-771 GRGKNARANA
+771 
-781 EYENNKAS
+781 
-789 VQDFVEAFRRMLEGL
+789 AFRRALDNSKINLTTE
-804 NFTMSE
+804 

>member
-23 SIEDLQR
+23 SIEELQR

-208 SLLGAGLMLGGTP
+208 SLLGAGLMLGATP

-260 LAGTNGLNKLYT
+260 LAGTNALNKRFSDGGTWLENSNKTDTILRAAT
-272 NGGSVIDNSRKAA
+272 NGA
-285 STLRVGTNLAVDTGL
+285 SGTGL
-300 STEEFLQLATSYSRF
+300 STEEFLSLATRQSKF
-315 GSKSSTDAMK
+315 GGTQSDAMT
-325 QARDIAL
+325 QARDIAM
-332 WAQSTGTDAGLIT
+332 WAQATGTDAGVIQ

-367 RQAAGLTKAQNTEFL
+367 RQAAGLTKAQNEEFL
-382 QGLQTV
+382 QSLQSV

-425 GAKRLQQMNSG
+425 GAKRLAQMNSG
-436 IAGATALQSV
+436 IASATALQSV

-456 DVLSGK
+456 DVLSVDGNREK
-462 DINARNKLLNGRASG
+462 YLGNRASG

-486 EQGTNPEMFGAIA
+486 EQGNNQAMFGAIA
-499 KTVEGL
+499 KSVKDL
-505 EGGNYAAKVERYKDI
+505 EGGNYAARVERFKDI

-530 VAAMADKIGKDGYTE
+530 VAAMADKIGVDGYTE
-545 AQFAKE
+545 QDFANE
-551 VAAMQKDTNYQSEET
+551 VAKMQKDRNYQSEET
-566 TWQNKINEIA
+566 KWQDDINHIAADTALMAKSNFWQNMGKLGGIAESNEKKSSGNGTDLVEKAMSSASNPKIGSAIA
-576 TNEALISQSKFWDN
+576 ESLTTDNTINTKALETPVGERLTASLVSEKASELGDYGGSVRALITDGAGISFANRAGFRINDDSVFARLYSEGVGNDELDN
-590 VSHLDTVISGYINK
+590 LAMEEIGKYAALGYKKGDFLGIGRHKADGIVDEVELDKAIKKMQKDKDIKSAY
-604 GKTAATSGTESSG
+604 ES
-617 TEWNILNIFKPF
+617 
-629 FNKQNVNS
+629 
-637 AVAKT
+637 
-642 TGLSEA
+642 
-648 EVNANIAAAAAAK
+648 
-661 GYNYSAVAAGNTNL
+661 GNTDSYL
-675 EMQPIA
+675 A
-681 EELNATGARLNA
+681 ALRT
-693 KTPEERIS
+693 
-701 AMLTILGTQNVK
+701 MLRDLFGDITIT
-713 SYVEDGSYTQDFY
+713 YD
-726 NKIMFKNMGND
+726 
-737 AKDNAILEEMDRYG
+737 
-751 ITSPKDIYKVIN
+751 
-763 ALGTGSLG
+763 
-771 GRGKNARANA
+771 
-781 EYENNKAS
+781 
-789 VQDFVEAFRRMLEGL
+789 
-804 NFTMSE
+804 

>member
-1 MIALRLNA
+1 MVALRLSA

-44 AKITQDIAFMQNPG
+44 AKITQDIAFMQNSG

-64 NNGGNGS
+64 GNNGNGS

-136 KRLETADKSDSSVM
+136 KRLETDDKSDSSIM

-208 SLLGAGLMLGGTP
+208 SLLGAGLMLGATP

-234 IGGAIAKYWAGD
+234 IGGALAKYWAGD

-260 LAGTNGLNKLYT
+260 LAGTNGLNKLYS
-272 NGGSVIDNSRKAA
+272 NGGSWLENSNKTDAILRDATNKAN
-285 STLRVGTNLAVDTGL
+285 GTGL
-300 STEEFLQLATSYSRF
+300 STEEFISLATRQSKF
-315 GSKSSTDAMK
+315 GGSQSDAMQ

-332 WAQSTGTDAGLIT
+332 WAQSTGTDAGVIQ

-367 RQAAGLTKAQNTEFL
+367 RQAAGLTKAQNEEFL
-382 QGLQTV
+382 TSLQSV

-425 GAKRLQQMNSG
+425 GAKRLQQMNAG
-436 IAGATALQSV
+436 ISSATALQSV

-456 DVLSGK
+456 DVLSVAGNREK
-462 DINARNKLLNGRASG
+462 YLGNRASG

-486 EQGTNPEMFGAIA
+486 EQGNSPAMFGAIA
-499 KTVEGL
+499 KSVKEL
-505 EGGNYAAKVERYKDI
+505 EGGNYAARVERFKDI

-530 VAAMADKIGKDGYTE
+530 VAAMADKIGVGGYTE
-545 AQFAKE
+545 QDFANE
-551 VAAMQKDTNYQSEET
+551 VAKMQKDKVYQSEET
-566 TWQNKINEIA
+566 KWQNNINDIAKSEVLDSKSSFWENLGKLDNMAGNKKSSGGTANKVSEIA
-576 TNEALISQSKFWDN
+576 ARAGLSPEEEAKLQLDIAEDNKRLGLDKARDNGDGELVDSITAQQAAAHLSDYGEYGKAALTLWHDMYGSEANTFGAALGVEKPNEEFERLIANW
-590 VSHLDTVISGYINK
+590 IGE
-604 GKTAATSGTESSG
+604 AATSKKWDNDVSRSEVVAVYQQITNPKGG
-617 TEWNILNIFKPF
+617 FLNFDGKAARKEIED
-629 FNKQNVNS
+629 
-637 AVAKT
+637 AKK
-642 TGLSEA
+642 A
-648 EVNANIAAAAAAK
+648 
-661 GYNYSAVAAGNTNL
+661 YSAGDTAALAEAL
-675 EMQPIA
+675 E
-681 EELNATGARLNA
+681 
-693 KTPEERIS
+693 K
-701 AMLTILGTQNVK
+701 
-713 SYVEDGSYTQDFY
+713 
-726 NKIMFKNMGND
+726 
-737 AKDNAILEEMDRYG
+737 
-751 ITSPKDIYKVIN
+751 
-763 ALGTGSLG
+763 
-771 GRGKNARANA
+771 
-781 EYENNKAS
+781 
-789 VQDFVEAFRRMLEGL
+789 AFRRALDNSKINL
-804 NFTMSE
+804 TME

>member
-118 SAALNNAEQ
+118 SAALNNAEL

-208 SLLGAGLMLGGTP
+208 SLLGAGLMLGATP

-260 LAGTNGLNKLYT
+260 LAGTNALNKRFSDGGTWLENSHKTDAILRAAT
-272 NGGSVIDNSRKAA
+272 NGANG
-285 STLRVGTNLAVDTGL
+285 TGL
-300 STEEFLQLATSYSRF
+300 STEEFLSLATRQSKF
-315 GSKSSTDAMK
+315 GGTQSDAMA
-325 QARDIAL
+325 QARDIAM
-332 WAQSTGTDAGLIT
+332 WAQATGTDSGVIQ

-367 RQAAGLTKAQNTEFL
+367 RQAAGLTKAQNEEFL
-382 QGLQTV
+382 QSLQSV

-425 GAKRLQQMNSG
+425 GAKRLAQMNSG
-436 IAGATALQSV
+436 ISSATALQSV
-446 SDVIVAGAAR
+446 SDVIVAGAAHDILAGKSKEQR
-456 DVLSGK
+456 NALLGGLST
-462 DINARNKLLNGRASG
+462 G

-486 EQGTNPEMFGAIA
+486 EQGINPEMFGAIA
-499 KTVEGL
+499 KSIDSL
-505 EGGNYAAKVERYKDI
+505 EGDNPAAQIERYKDAY
-520 FKLNYAGAVD
+520 KLNYHGAVS
-530 VAAMADKIGKDGYTE
+530 AYLMGQEYLSGKMDTST
-545 AQFAKE
+545 FAKKIE
-551 VAAMQKDTNYQSEET
+551 EMQQDKVYQSEET
-566 TWQNKINEIA
+566 KWQNDINDIA
-576 TNEALISQSKFWDN
+576 TNTALMAKSSFWQNLGKMDNIAGNKMNTPKEADDGDGTNIMKKALSVASSEENAIKVAENIALDSTINPEALETLLGQNF
-590 VSHLDTVISGYINK
+590 
-604 GKTAATSGTESSG
+604 AAE
-617 TEWNILNIFKPF
+617 L
-629 FNKQNVNS
+629 V
-637 AVAKT
+637 
-642 TGLSEA
+642 
-648 EVNANIAAAAAAK
+648 
-661 GYNYSAVAAGNTNL
+661 
-675 EMQPIA
+675 A
-681 EELNATGARLNA
+681 EELSNLGDYSGA
-693 KTPEERIS
+693 
-701 AMLTILGTQNVK
+701 VK
-713 SYVEDGSYTQDFY
+713 SYITGSKGLTFANLRGY
-726 NKIMFKNMGND
+726 KINDNSVFANLYSEGTGND
-737 AKDNAILEEMDRYG
+737 ELDKLSIEEIGKYA
-751 ITSPKDIYKVIN
+751 
-763 ALGTGSLG
+763 ALGYKKG
-771 GRGKNARANA
+771 GLFGIGGHKADGIVDEGEVDDAIRKMQRDKNLKAA
-781 EYENNKAS
+781 YESGNTDSYLAALRS
-789 VQDFVEAFRRMLEGL
+789 MLKELFGDI
-804 NFTMSE
+804 TIKSE

>member
-23 SIEDLQR
+23 SIEELQR

-58 FSVVGG
+58 FSVVGS

-208 SLLGAGLMLGGTP
+208 SLLGAGLMLGATP

-260 LAGTNGLNKLYT
+260 LAGTNALNKRFSDGGTWLENSNKTDAILRAAT
-272 NGGSVIDNSRKAA
+272 NGANG
-285 STLRVGTNLAVDTGL
+285 TGL
-300 STEEFLQLATSYSRF
+300 STEEFLSLATRQSKF
-315 GSKSSTDAMK
+315 GGTQSDAIA
-325 QARDIAL
+325 QARDIAM
-332 WAQSTGTDAGLIT
+332 WAQATGTDAGVIQ

-367 RQAAGLTKAQNTEFL
+367 RQAAGLTKAQNEEFL
-382 QGLQTV
+382 QSLQSV

-425 GAKRLQQMNSG
+425 GAKRLAQMNSG

-456 DVLSGK
+456 DVLAGK
-462 DINARNKLLNGRASG
+462 DKEQRNALLGGLSTG

-499 KTVEGL
+499 KSIDSL
-505 EGGNYAAKVERYKDI
+505 EGDNPAAQIERYKDAY
-520 FKLNYAGAVD
+520 KLNYHGAVS
-530 VAAMADKIGKDGYTE
+530 AYLMGQEYLSGKMDTST
-545 AQFAKE
+545 FAKKIE
-551 VAAMQKDTNYQSEET
+551 EMQQDKVYQSEET
-566 TWQNKINEIA
+566 KWQNDINDIA
-576 TNEALISQSKFWDN
+576 TNTALMAKSSFWQNLGKMDN
-590 VSHLDTVISGYINK
+590 IAGNK
-604 GKTAATSGTESSG
+604 GIGGGTANKVAEIAES
-617 TEWNILNIFKPF
+617 
-629 FNKQNVNS
+629 V
-637 AVAKT
+637 
-642 TGLSEA
+642 GLSDEETA
-648 EVNANIAAAAAAK
+648 EVQLA
-661 GYNYSAVAAGNTNL
+661 L
-675 EMQPIA
+675 
-681 EELNATGARLNA
+681 TGANNN
-693 KTPEERIS
+693 
-701 AMLTILGTQNVK
+701 LGL
-713 SYVEDGSYTQDFY
+713 
-726 NKIMFKNMGND
+726 
-737 AKDNAILEEMDRYG
+737 DNAIANGDGELAGSITTGIVGATLSDMGEYGKAAMALWQDIPEYDQWFTEQFGDNPEMRQLMLSRIGEYG
-751 ITSPKDIYKVIN
+751 
-763 ALGTGSLG
+763 AH
-771 GRGKNARANA
+771 GKFTNNNDVSKFDVTEAANA
-781 EYENNKAS
+781 IFNPKKGR
-789 VQDFVEAFRRMLEGL
+789 FRRESKEQKEIASLKEAYKSGNADEFERIL
-804 NFTMSE
+804 DSVLTRVLGKIVIQTQ